1 MESNEKGLYFS
12 ARIDTS
18 RLQSDAEKASN
29 ILSNIDKQAS
39 QESNRIQELLSNV
52 PVVNIDIATNAPST
66 LSAIAIAF
74 EEIDKVTDANK
85 AAIIELTAE
94 YDRLQEQKSIAEKA
108 GNKDEYIAIEKE
120 SEAIR
125 ANIDLRKK
133 INEETA
139 NLADNLLAIEQNLQ
153 SEATATQSA
162 IESTNEA
169 LAVTDNQASQTSN
182 RIKELLANV
191 PVVTL
196 NVETNAPKT
205 LDEIEVAF
213 LEVDQVVDT
222 NKAAIK
228 ELSIEY
234 DRLVAQKNILSK
246 TGTKD
251 EYLAIKKETEEVRAN
266 INLRKR
272 AIEQAEATA
281 DSLLKVEQRLQKE
294 AEATQKASDKTQSLR
309 TQIKALSMQMAEFIA
324 NGGDEKSAEYVKMTQ
339 ELGRLMDIRGDIAK
353 QGSVFANDEAQI
365 AGVIK
370 GIGGLTGAFTAAQGA
385 MSLFVGENENL
396 QKVMLKVQSL
406 MSITMGLQQVQQ
418 ALNKDSEFRLVT
430 INGLKRWYNKVVAE
444 GNVLQ
449 ATETAETIKN
459 TAAKEINTAA
469 EARNATA
476 KQASSNGSKEVIAMQ
491 NLDTASKA
499 TNAAAASAG
508 TVANFTL
515 AGAFR
520 AVGAAI
526 RAIPVWGW
534 IAAAIGAIVAVVG
547 TLAAKANAAKKAAN
561 DAFNAAV
568 KKQED
573 FNKAIAD
580 KVSEQITIYNK
591 LKREYT
597 ALGNNFK
604 AQKKYIKDNQDA
616 FHSLGVAINGVNDA
630 NKYLIQNSSS
640 VVAALMAQAKA
651 AAAFDMLK
659 EKQKE
664 LIQTQLKPLKV
675 KNIKPDYELEQD
687 VDRFGNIILTKSKK
701 VKNSGYLSKVLAEQ
715 KRVAKAKKAEEDKK
729 KKEMQ
734 DIVKVAASATTEAE
748 EQFKKIGVKKYDK
761 NADKKTKSGK
771 SDAQKLADE
780 MAERAKLSKEYLK
793 RIAEQEKEDKLDL
806 RQKNIDLEKDG
817 FEKEKKQIELNYDR
831 LILSI
836 EKKRKE
842 MLSALEEDKL
852 REWKNKNPKA
862 TKEQEE
868 KYRLTLNLDTKN
880 LSAEQQNVLKEFE
893 KVAIESKEKAEK
905 DLQDKL
911 LKEFETYQVQR
922 TRINEEYDKKRK
934 ELDALPV
941 DVATKEQAI
950 SALETKRKEALK
962 RVNDEEV
969 SKLKETSSLFVELFE
984 DAGEKSTK
992 EIERTIAKTS
1002 ELLSYLKNTSSEDIT
1017 PNFGFTSE
1025 QLKALKASPEKIQE
1039 ITKQFNGLKKEALK
1053 SNPFK
1058 QLASDVKE
1066 LFAKGDKDKGLEE
1079 KLKKVGRSA
1088 AASAELIGG
1097 MANKLGDLFEA
1108 AGNENLA
1115 DMMRGV
1121 TDAMNSAS
1129 NIAQGFAQG
1138 GIFGG
1143 VQAIASETIGW
1154 ITKAFQAGREH
1165 AEALKKIRQETI
1177 AQQRSYNLALHAQN
1191 LEFERANTI
1200 FGNLDYKKAINS
1212 VSAMKNAY
1220 SDYASA
1226 VEGTIEQQ
1234 RKFSR
1239 LQVPKDPLGL
1249 MRFAQDLEVNKKL
1262 KGFGNDLKKAY
1273 AGLADIGIKTGHRK
1287 GGIFRKGRDIYG
1299 SLLDAYPELID
1310 ASGKFN
1316 KTLAES
1322 IINTREFQDGG
1333 KETLQYI
1340 VDLYNKAEE
1349 ASKQVK
1355 EYLTGIFGDLGNSM
1369 SDALVNA
1376 FKNGTSAAEDFNKSV
1391 QKMLESFG
1399 KQMIFST
1406 MFSGI
1411 IEQANT
1417 RMQDV
1422 MKDLTLNEESKFK
1435 EYVNILDTM
1444 TTGILSQQG
1453 NYNNLMQRYQEM
1465 AAKKGFNLFSDEA
1478 NRTGANKGIA
1488 TASQDSVNELNG
1500 RMTAVQGHT
1509 YSISENTKILVSNTT
1524 ALLKAVMHIES
1535 ETDGMRERLVKIES
1549 NSNQIK
1555 NSLNDIAIKG
1565 VKMV

>member
-52 PVVNIDIATNAPST
+52 PVVNIDIATNAPTT
-66 LSAIAIAF
+66 LSAVAAAF
-74 EEIDKVTDANK
+74 EEIDRVT
-85 AAIIELTAE
+85 
-94 YDRLQEQKSIAEKA
+94 
-108 GNKDEYIAIEKE
+108 
-120 SEAIR
+120 
-125 ANIDLRKK
+125 
-133 INEETA
+133 
-139 NLADNLLAIEQNLQ
+139 
-153 SEATATQSA
+153 
-162 IESTNEA
+162 
-169 LAVTDNQASQTSN
+169 
-182 RIKELLANV
+182 
-191 PVVTL
+191 
-196 NVETNAPKT
+196 
-205 LDEIEVAF
+205 
-213 LEVDQVVDT
+213 DT
-222 NKAAIK
+222 NKAAIR
-228 ELSIEY
+228 ELSSEY
-234 DRLVAQKNILSK
+234 DRLSAKKNVVAK

-251 EYLAIKKETEEVRAN
+251 EYNAIKNETIAIREN
-266 INLRKR
+266 INLRQKVN
-272 AIEQAEATA
+272 EQAAVLA
-281 DSLLKVEQRLQKE
+281 DDLLKVEQELQKE
-294 AEATQKASDKTQSLR
+294 AEATQKASEKTQSLR

-385 MSLFVGENENL
+385 ASLFVGENENL
-396 QKVMLKVQSL
+396 QKIMLKVQSL

-430 INGLKRWYNKVVAE
+430 INGLKRWYNKIVAE
-444 GNVLQ
+444 GNVVQ

-992 EIERTIAKTS
+992 EIERIIAKTS

-1262 KGFGNDLKKAY
+1262 KGFGNDLKKTF

-1417 RMQDV
+1417 RMQDI

-1453 NYNNLMQRYQEM
+1453 NYNALMQRYQEM

-1478 NRTGANKGIA
+1478 NRTGSNKGIA

>member
-1 MESNEKGLYFS
+1 METNEKGLYFS

-18 RLQSDAEKASN
+18 RLQSDAEKASG

-39 QESNRIQELLSNV
+39 QESNKIKELLSNI
-52 PVVNIDIATNAPST
+52 PVVNIDIATNAPTT
-66 LSAIAIAF
+66 LSAVAAAF
-74 EEIDKVTDANK
+74 EEIDRVT
-85 AAIIELTAE
+85 
-94 YDRLQEQKSIAEKA
+94 
-108 GNKDEYIAIEKE
+108 
-120 SEAIR
+120 
-125 ANIDLRKK
+125 
-133 INEETA
+133 
-139 NLADNLLAIEQNLQ
+139 
-153 SEATATQSA
+153 
-162 IESTNEA
+162 
-169 LAVTDNQASQTSN
+169 
-182 RIKELLANV
+182 
-191 PVVTL
+191 
-196 NVETNAPKT
+196 
-205 LDEIEVAF
+205 
-213 LEVDQVVDT
+213 DT
-222 NKAAIK
+222 NKAAIR
-228 ELSIEY
+228 ELSSEY
-234 DRLVAQKNILSK
+234 ERLSAKKNVVAK

-251 EYLAIKKETEEVRAN
+251 EYNAIKNETIAIREN
-266 INLRKR
+266 INLRQKVN
-272 AIEQAEATA
+272 EQAAVLA
-281 DSLLKVEQRLQKE
+281 DDLLKVEQKLQKE

-385 MSLFVGENENL
+385 ASLFVGENENL

-449 ATETAETIKN
+449 AVETAETIKN

-534 IAAAIGAIVAVVG
+534 IAAAIAAVVAVVG

-580 KVSEQITIYNK
+580 KVSEQITLYNK

-659 EKQKE
+659 DKQKE
-664 LIQTQLKPLKV
+664 LIQTQLKPVKV
-675 KNIKPDYELEQD
+675 KNIKPEYELEQD
-687 VDRFGNIILTKSKK
+687 VDRFGNIILTKGKK
-701 VKNSGYLSKVLAEQ
+701 VKNSGYTQKVLAEQ
-715 KRVAKAKKAEEDKK
+715 QRAAKAKKAEEDKK

-734 DIVKVAASATTEAE
+734 DLVKVAASAATEVE

-793 RIAEQEKEDKLDL
+793 RVAEQEKEDKLEL

-868 KYRLTLNLDTKN
+868 NYRLTLKLDTNN
-880 LSAEQQNVLKEFE
+880 LSAEQQNILKEYE

-992 EIERTIAKTS
+992 EIERIIAKTS

-1017 PNFGFTSE
+1017 PKFGFTAE
-1025 QLKALKASPEKIQE
+1025 QLKTLKASPEKLQE
-1039 ITKQFNGLKKEALK
+1039 LTKQLNGLKKEALK

-1079 KLKKVGRSA
+1079 KLKRVGRSA

-1154 ITKAFQAGREH
+1154 ITKAFQAGKEH

-1191 LEFERANTI
+1191 LEFERASTI

-1262 KGFGNDLKKAY
+1262 KGFGNDLKKTF

-1453 NYNNLMQRYQEM
+1453 NYNALMQRYQEM
-1465 AAKKGFNLFSDEA
+1465 AAKKGFNLFSDDA
-1478 NRTGANKGIA
+1478 TRTGANKGIA

-1509 YSISENTKILVSNTT
+1509 YSISENTKILVGNTT

-1535 ETDGMRERLVKIES
+1535 ETDGMRERLVKIEN

>member
-1 MESNEKGLYFS
+1 MESNENGLYFS

-18 RLQSDAEKASN
+18 RLQADAEKASG

-39 QESNRIQELLSNV
+39 QEGNKIKELFSNV
-52 PVVNIDIATNAPST
+52 PVVTIDIATNAPTT
-66 LSAIAIAF
+66 LSAVAAAF
-74 EEIDKVTDANK
+74 EEIDRVTDTNK
-85 AAIIELTAE
+85 AAIRELTAE
-94 YDRLQEQKSIAEKA
+94 YDKLF
-108 GNKDEYIAIEKE
+108 
-120 SEAIR
+120 
-125 ANIDLRKK
+125 
-133 INEETA
+133 T
-139 NLADNLLAIEQNLQ
+139 
-153 SEATATQSA
+153 
-162 IESTNEA
+162 
-169 LAVTDNQASQTSN
+169 
-182 RIKELLANV
+182 
-191 PVVTL
+191 
-196 NVETNAPKT
+196 
-205 LDEIEVAF
+205 
-213 LEVDQVVDT
+213 
-222 NKAAIK
+222 
-228 ELSIEY
+228 
-234 DRLVAQKNILSK
+234 QKNIASK

-251 EYLAIKKETEEVRAN
+251 EYIAIQKEMVAIKAN
-266 INLRKR
+266 IKLR
-272 AIEQAEATA
+272 EQVNKEAEVTA
-281 DSLLKVEQRLQKE
+281 DELLKVEQRLQKE
-294 AEATQKASDKTQSLR
+294 AEAAQKASNKTQSLR

-385 MSLFVGENENL
+385 ASLFVGENENL
-396 QKVMLKVQSL
+396 QKIMLKVQSL

-430 INGLKRWYNKVVAE
+430 INGLKRWYNKIVAE
-444 GNVLQ
+444 GNVVQ

-534 IAAAIGAIVAVVG
+534 IAAALAAVVAVVG

-568 KKQED
+568 KKQEE

-580 KVSEQITIYNK
+580 KVADQITIYNK

-616 FHSLGVAINGVNDA
+616 FHSLGVAISGVNDA

-664 LIQTQLKPLKV
+664 LIQTQLKPVKV
-675 KNIKPDYELEQD
+675 KNIKPEYELEQD
-687 VDRFGNIILTKSKK
+687 VDRFGNIILTKGKK
-701 VKNSGYLSKVLAEQ
+701 VKNSGYLPKVLAEQ
-715 KRVAKAKKAEEDKK
+715 QRAAKAKKAEEDKK

-734 DIVKVAASATTEAE
+734 DIVKVVASATAEAE

-793 RIAEQEKEDKLDL
+793 RLAEQEKEDKLDL
-806 RQKNIDLEKDG
+806 RQKNIDLEKDS
-817 FEKEKKQIELNYDR
+817 FEKEKKQIDLNYDR

-868 KYRLTLNLDTKN
+868 KYRLTLKLDTNN
-880 LSAEQQNVLKEFE
+880 LSAEQQNILKEYE

-941 DVATKEQAI
+941 DIATKEQAI

-992 EIERTIAKTS
+992 EIERIIAKTS

-1017 PNFGFTSE
+1017 PNFGFTAE
-1025 QLKALKASPEKIQE
+1025 QLKTLKASPEKIQE

-1066 LFAKGDKDKGLEE
+1066 LFSKDDKDKGLEE

-1154 ITKAFQAGREH
+1154 ITKAFQAGKEH

-1226 VEGTIEQQ
+1226 IEGTIEQQ

-1239 LQVPKDPLGL
+1239 LHIPKDPLGL

-1262 KGFGNDLKKAY
+1262 KGFGNDLKKTF
-1273 AGLADIGIKTGHRK
+1273 AGLADIGIKTGHQK

-1478 NRTGANKGIA
+1478 NRTGSNKGIA

-1509 YSISENTKILVSNTT
+1509 YSISENTKILVGNTT

>member
-1 MESNEKGLYFS
+1 METNEKGLFFS

-18 RLQSDAEKASN
+18 RLQADAEKASG

-39 QESNRIQELLSNV
+39 QEGNKIKELLSNV
-52 PVVNIDIATNAPST
+52 PVVNIDIATNAPTT
-66 LSAIAIAF
+66 LSAVAAAF
-74 EEIDKVTDANK
+74 EEIDRVT
-85 AAIIELTAE
+85 
-94 YDRLQEQKSIAEKA
+94 
-108 GNKDEYIAIEKE
+108 
-120 SEAIR
+120 
-125 ANIDLRKK
+125 
-133 INEETA
+133 
-139 NLADNLLAIEQNLQ
+139 
-153 SEATATQSA
+153 
-162 IESTNEA
+162 
-169 LAVTDNQASQTSN
+169 
-182 RIKELLANV
+182 
-191 PVVTL
+191 
-196 NVETNAPKT
+196 
-205 LDEIEVAF
+205 
-213 LEVDQVVDT
+213 DT
-222 NKAAIK
+222 NKAAIR
-228 ELSIEY
+228 ELSSEY
-234 DRLVAQKNILSK
+234 ERLSAKKNVVAK
-246 TGTKD
+246 TGTKE
-251 EYLAIKKETEEVRAN
+251 EYNAIKNETIAIREN
-266 INLRKR
+266 INLRQKVN
-272 AIEQAEATA
+272 EQAAVLA
-281 DSLLKVEQRLQKE
+281 DDLLKVEQRLQKE

-370 GIGGLTGAFTAAQGA
+370 GVGGLTGAFTAAQGA

-430 INGLKRWYNKVVAE
+430 INGLKRWYNKIVAE

-534 IAAAIGAIVAVVG
+534 IAAAIAAVVAVVG

-580 KVSEQITIYNK
+580 KVSEQITLYNK

-659 EKQKE
+659 DKQKE
-664 LIQTQLKPLKV
+664 LIQIQLKPVKV
-675 KNIKPDYELEQD
+675 KNIRPEYELEQD
-687 VDRFGNIILTKSKK
+687 VDRFGNIFLKEGKK
-701 VKNSGYLSKVLAEQ
+701 VKNSGYTQKVLAEQ
-715 KRVAKAKKAEEDKK
+715 QRAAKAKKAEEDKK

-734 DIVKVAASATTEAE
+734 DLVKVAADAATEVE
-748 EQFKKIGVKKYDK
+748 KQFKKIGVKKYDK
-761 NADKKTKSGK
+761 DADKKTKSGK

-793 RIAEQEKEDKLDL
+793 RIAEQEKEDKLEL

-868 KYRLTLNLDTKN
+868 KYRLTLKLDTNN
-880 LSAEQQNVLKEFE
+880 LSTEQQNILKEYE

-911 LKEFETYQVQR
+911 LKEFETYQIQR

-992 EIERTIAKTS
+992 EIERIIAKTS

-1017 PNFGFTSE
+1017 PKFGFTAE
-1025 QLKALKASPEKIQE
+1025 QLKTLKASPEKLQE
-1039 ITKQFNGLKKEALK
+1039 LTKQFNGLKKEALK

-1066 LFAKGDKDKGLEE
+1066 LFSKDDKDKGLEE

-1088 AASAELIGG
+1088 AASAELIVG

-1154 ITKAFQAGREH
+1154 ITKAFQAGKEH

-1191 LEFERANTI
+1191 LEFERASTI

-1262 KGFGNDLKKAY
+1262 KGFGNDLKKTF

-1453 NYNNLMQRYQEM
+1453 NYNALMQRYQEM
-1465 AAKKGFNLFSDEA
+1465 AAKKGFNLFSDDA
-1478 NRTGANKGIA
+1478 TRTGANKGIA

-1509 YSISENTKILVSNTT
+1509 YSISENTKILVGNTT

-1535 ETDGMRERLVKIES
+1535 ETDGMRERLVKIEN

>member
-1 MESNEKGLYFS
+1 METNEKGLYFS

-18 RLQSDAEKASN
+18 RLQADAEKASG
-29 ILSNIDKQAS
+29 ILSDIDKQAS
-39 QESNRIQELLSNV
+39 QESNKIKELLSNI
-52 PVVNIDIATNAPST
+52 PVVNIDIATNAPTT
-66 LSAIAIAF
+66 LSAVAAAF
-74 EEIDKVTDANK
+74 EEIDRVT
-85 AAIIELTAE
+85 
-94 YDRLQEQKSIAEKA
+94 
-108 GNKDEYIAIEKE
+108 
-120 SEAIR
+120 
-125 ANIDLRKK
+125 
-133 INEETA
+133 
-139 NLADNLLAIEQNLQ
+139 
-153 SEATATQSA
+153 
-162 IESTNEA
+162 
-169 LAVTDNQASQTSN
+169 
-182 RIKELLANV
+182 
-191 PVVTL
+191 
-196 NVETNAPKT
+196 
-205 LDEIEVAF
+205 
-213 LEVDQVVDT
+213 DT
-222 NKAAIK
+222 NKAAIR
-228 ELSIEY
+228 ELSSEY
-234 DRLVAQKNILSK
+234 ERLSAKKNVVAK

-251 EYLAIKKETEEVRAN
+251 EYNAIKNETIAIREN
-266 INLRKR
+266 INLRQKVN
-272 AIEQAEATA
+272 EQAAVLA
-281 DSLLKVEQRLQKE
+281 DDLLKVEQKLQKE

-385 MSLFVGENENL
+385 ASLFVGENENL

-534 IAAAIGAIVAVVG
+534 IVAAIAAVVAVVG
-547 TLAAKANAAKKAAN
+547 TLASKANAAKKAAN

-580 KVSEQITIYNK
+580 KVSEQITLYNK

-659 EKQKE
+659 DKQKE
-664 LIQTQLKPLKV
+664 LIQIQLKPVKV
-675 KNIKPDYELEQD
+675 KNVRPEYELEQD
-687 VDRFGNIILTKSKK
+687 VDRFGNIFLKEGKK
-701 VKNSGYLSKVLAEQ
+701 VKNSGYTQKVLAEQ
-715 KRVAKAKKAEEDKK
+715 QRAAKAKKAEEDKK

-734 DIVKVAASATTEAE
+734 DLVKVAADAATEVE
-748 EQFKKIGVKKYDK
+748 KQFKKVGVKKYDK
-761 NADKKTKSGK
+761 DADKKTKSGK

-793 RIAEQEKEDKLDL
+793 RIAEQEKEDKLEL

-817 FEKEKKQIELNYDR
+817 FEKEKKQIELNYDK

-941 DVATKEQAI
+941 DMATKEQAI

-992 EIERTIAKTS
+992 EIERIIAKTS

-1017 PNFGFTSE
+1017 PKFGFTSE
-1025 QLKALKASPEKIQE
+1025 QLKALKDSPEKIQE

-1097 MANKLGDLFEA
+1097 MTNKLGDLFEA

-1154 ITKAFQAGREH
+1154 MTKAFQAGREH

-1191 LEFERANTI
+1191 LEFERASTI
-1200 FGNLDYKKAINS
+1200 FGSLDYKKAINS

-1478 NRTGANKGIA
+1478 NRTGSNKGIA

-1509 YSISENTKILVSNTT
+1509 YSISENTKILVGNTT

-1535 ETDGMRERLVKIES
+1535 ETDGMRERLVKIEN

>member
-1 MESNEKGLYFS
+1 METNEKGLYFS

-18 RLQSDAEKASN
+18 RLQADAEKASD

-139 NLADNLLAIEQNLQ
+139 NLADNLLAIEQELQ
-153 SEATATQSA
+153 AEATATQSA

-191 PVVTL
+191 PVVTF

-213 LEVDQVVDT
+213 LEIDQVVDT

-228 ELSIEY
+228 ELAIEY
-234 DRLVAQKNILSK
+234 DRLVAQKNIVAK
-246 TGTKD
+246 TGTKE

-294 AEATQKASDKTQSLR
+294 ANATQKASEKTQSLR
-309 TQIKALSMQMAEFIA
+309 TQIKALSMQMAEFVA

-385 MSLFVGENENL
+385 ASLFVGENENL

-444 GNVLQ
+444 GNVVQ
-449 ATETAETIKN
+449 AVETAETIKN

-476 KQASSNGSKEVIAMQ
+476 KQASINSSKEVVAMQ

-547 TLAAKANAAKKAAN
+547 TMIAKANAAKKAAN

-568 KKQED
+568 KKQEE

-580 KVSEQITIYNK
+580 KVADQITIYNK

-616 FHSLGVAINGVNDA
+616 FHSLGVAINSVNDA

-640 VVAALMAQAKA
+640 VVASLMAQAKA

-664 LIQTQLKPLKV
+664 LIQVQLKPLKV
-675 KNIKPDYELEQD
+675 KNIKPEYELEQD
-687 VDRFGNIILTKSKK
+687 VDRFGNIILTKGKK
-701 VKNSGYLSKVLAEQ
+701 VKNSGYTQKVLAEQ
-715 KRVAKAKKAEEDKK
+715 QRAAKAKKAEEDKK

-734 DIVKVAASATTEAE
+734 SIVKVAASATTEAE

-761 NADKKTKSGK
+761 NADKKAKSGK

-793 RIAEQEKEDKLDL
+793 RLAEQEKEDKLDL

-852 REWKNKNPKA
+852 RAWKNKNPKA

-880 LSAEQQNVLKEFE
+880 LSAEQQNILKEYE

-992 EIERTIAKTS
+992 EIERIIAKTS

-1017 PNFGFTSE
+1017 PKFGFTAE
-1025 QLKALKASPEKIQE
+1025 QLKTLKASPEKLQE
-1039 ITKQFNGLKKEALK
+1039 LTKQLNGLKKEALK

-1058 QLASDVKE
+1058 QFASDVKE

-1079 KLKKVGRSA
+1079 KLKRVGRSA
-1088 AASAELIGG
+1088 AASADLIGG

-1121 TDAMNSAS
+1121 SDAMNSAS

-1212 VSAMKNAY
+1212 VSAMRSAY

-1226 VEGTIEQQ
+1226 IEGTIEQQ

-1340 VDLYNKAEE
+1340 VDLYNKAAE

-1453 NYNNLMQRYQEM
+1453 NYNALMQRYQEM

-1478 NRTGANKGIA
+1478 NRTGSSKGIA

-1509 YSISENTKILVSNTT
+1509 YSISENTKILVGNTT

-1535 ETDGMRERLVKIES
+1535 ETDGMRERLVKIEN

>member
-1 MESNEKGLYFS
+1 METNEKGLFFS

-18 RLQSDAEKASN
+18 RLQADAEKASG

-39 QESNRIQELLSNV
+39 QEGNKIKELLSNV
-52 PVVNIDIATNAPST
+52 PVVNIDIATNAPTT
-66 LSAIAIAF
+66 LSAVAAAF
-74 EEIDKVTDANK
+74 EEIDRVT
-85 AAIIELTAE
+85 
-94 YDRLQEQKSIAEKA
+94 
-108 GNKDEYIAIEKE
+108 
-120 SEAIR
+120 
-125 ANIDLRKK
+125 
-133 INEETA
+133 
-139 NLADNLLAIEQNLQ
+139 
-153 SEATATQSA
+153 
-162 IESTNEA
+162 
-169 LAVTDNQASQTSN
+169 
-182 RIKELLANV
+182 
-191 PVVTL
+191 
-196 NVETNAPKT
+196 
-205 LDEIEVAF
+205 
-213 LEVDQVVDT
+213 DT
-222 NKAAIK
+222 NKAAIR
-228 ELSIEY
+228 ELSSEY
-234 DRLVAQKNILSK
+234 ERLSAKKNVVAK

-251 EYLAIKKETEEVRAN
+251 EYNAIKNETIAIREN
-266 INLRKR
+266 INLRQKVN
-272 AIEQAEATA
+272 EQAAVLA
-281 DSLLKVEQRLQKE
+281 DDLLKVEQKLQKE

-385 MSLFVGENENL
+385 ASLFVGENENL

-534 IAAAIGAIVAVVG
+534 IAAAIAAVVAVVG

-580 KVSEQITIYNK
+580 KVSEQITLYNK

-616 FHSLGVAINGVNDA
+616 FHALGVAINGVNDA

-640 VVAALMAQAKA
+640 VVSALMAQAKA

-715 KRVAKAKKAEEDKK
+715 QRAAKAKKAEEDKK

-734 DIVKVAASATTEAE
+734 DLVKVAASATTEAE

-771 SDAQKLADE
+771 SDAQKIADE

-793 RIAEQEKEDKLDL
+793 RIAEQEKEDKLEL

-880 LSAEQQNVLKEFE
+880 LSAEQQNILKEYE

-962 RVNDEEV
+962 RVNEEEV

-984 DAGEKSTK
+984 DAGEKSTE
-992 EIERTIAKTS
+992 EIERIIAKTS

-1017 PNFGFTSE
+1017 PNFGFTAE
-1025 QLKALKASPEKIQE
+1025 QLKTLKASPEKIQE

-1154 ITKAFQAGREH
+1154 LTKAFQAGREH

-1177 AQQRSYNLALHAQN
+1177 AQQRSYNIALHAQN

-1453 NYNNLMQRYQEM
+1453 NYNALMQRYQEM

-1509 YSISENTKILVSNTT
+1509 YSISENTKILVGNTT

>member
-992 EIERTIAKTS
+992 EIERIIAKTS

>member
-39 QESNRIQELLSNV
+39 QEGNRIKELLSNV
-52 PVVNIDIATNAPST
+52 PVVNIDIATNAPTT
-66 LSAIAIAF
+66 LSAVAAAF
-74 EEIDKVTDANK
+74 EEIDRVT
-85 AAIIELTAE
+85 
-94 YDRLQEQKSIAEKA
+94 
-108 GNKDEYIAIEKE
+108 
-120 SEAIR
+120 
-125 ANIDLRKK
+125 
-133 INEETA
+133 
-139 NLADNLLAIEQNLQ
+139 
-153 SEATATQSA
+153 
-162 IESTNEA
+162 
-169 LAVTDNQASQTSN
+169 
-182 RIKELLANV
+182 
-191 PVVTL
+191 
-196 NVETNAPKT
+196 
-205 LDEIEVAF
+205 
-213 LEVDQVVDT
+213 DT
-222 NKAAIK
+222 NKAAIR
-228 ELSIEY
+228 ELSSEY
-234 DRLVAQKNILSK
+234 ERLSAKKNVVAK

-251 EYLAIKKETEEVRAN
+251 EYNAIKNETIAIREN
-266 INLRKR
+266 INLRQKVN
-272 AIEQAEATA
+272 EQAAVLA
-281 DSLLKVEQRLQKE
+281 DDLLKVEQKLQKE
-294 AEATQKASDKTQSLR
+294 AEATQKASEKTQSLR

-370 GIGGLTGAFTAAQGA
+370 GVGGLTGAFTAAQGA

-430 INGLKRWYNKVVAE
+430 INGLKRWYNKIVAE

-491 NLDTASKA
+491 NLDTASKT

-534 IAAAIGAIVAVVG
+534 IAAAIAAVVAVVG

-568 KKQED
+568 KKQEE

-616 FHSLGVAINGVNDA
+616 FHALGVAINGVNDA

-664 LIQTQLKPLKV
+664 LIQIQLKPVKV
-675 KNIKPDYELEQD
+675 KNIRPEYELEQD
-687 VDRFGNIILTKSKK
+687 VDRFGNIFLKEGKK
-701 VKNSGYLSKVLAEQ
+701 VKNSGYTQKVLAEQ
-715 KRVAKAKKAEEDKK
+715 QRAAKAKKAEEDKK

-734 DIVKVAASATTEAE
+734 DLVKVAASAATEVE

-793 RIAEQEKEDKLDL
+793 RLAEQEKEDKLDL

-831 LILSI
+831 LLLAI

-868 KYRLTLNLDTKN
+868 NYRLTLKLDTN
-880 LSAEQQNVLKEFE
+880 SLSTEQQNILKEYE

-911 LKEFETYQVQR
+911 LKEFESYQVQR

-941 DVATKEQAI
+941 DIATKEQAI

-992 EIERTIAKTS
+992 EIERIIAKTS

-1017 PNFGFTSE
+1017 PNFGFTAE
-1025 QLKALKASPEKIQE
+1025 QLKTLKASPEKIQE

-1066 LFAKGDKDKGLEE
+1066 LFSKDDKDKGLEE

-1097 MANKLGDLFEA
+1097 MTNKLGDLFEA

-1154 ITKAFQAGREH
+1154 MTKAFQAGREH

-1212 VSAMKNAY
+1212 VSAMRGAY

-1465 AAKKGFNLFSDEA
+1465 AAKKGFNLFSDDA
-1478 NRTGANKGIA
+1478 TRTGANKGIA

-1500 RMTAVQGHT
+1500 RMTAVQTHT
-1509 YSISENTKILVSNTT
+1509 YSISENTKILVGNTT

>member
-1 MESNEKGLYFS
+1 METNEKGLFFS

-18 RLQSDAEKASN
+18 RLQADAEKASG

-39 QESNRIQELLSNV
+39 QESNKIKELLSNV
-52 PVVNIDIATNAPST
+52 PVVNIDIATNAPTT
-66 LSAIAIAF
+66 LSAVAAAF
-74 EEIDKVTDANK
+74 EEIDRVT
-85 AAIIELTAE
+85 
-94 YDRLQEQKSIAEKA
+94 
-108 GNKDEYIAIEKE
+108 
-120 SEAIR
+120 
-125 ANIDLRKK
+125 
-133 INEETA
+133 
-139 NLADNLLAIEQNLQ
+139 
-153 SEATATQSA
+153 
-162 IESTNEA
+162 
-169 LAVTDNQASQTSN
+169 
-182 RIKELLANV
+182 
-191 PVVTL
+191 
-196 NVETNAPKT
+196 
-205 LDEIEVAF
+205 
-213 LEVDQVVDT
+213 DT
-222 NKAAIK
+222 NKAAIR
-228 ELSIEY
+228 ELSSEY
-234 DRLVAQKNILSK
+234 ERLSAKKNVVAK

-251 EYLAIKKETEEVRAN
+251 EYNAIKNETIAIREN
-266 INLRKR
+266 INLRQKVN
-272 AIEQAEATA
+272 EQAAVLA
-281 DSLLKVEQRLQKE
+281 DDLLKVEQKLQKE

-385 MSLFVGENENL
+385 ASLFVGENENL

-430 INGLKRWYNKVVAE
+430 INGLKRWFNKVVAE

-534 IAAAIGAIVAVVG
+534 IAAAIGAVVAVVG
-547 TLAAKANAAKKAAN
+547 TLASRANAAKKAAN

-580 KVSEQITIYNK
+580 KVSEQITLYNK

-664 LIQTQLKPLKV
+664 LIQTQLKPVKV
-675 KNIKPDYELEQD
+675 KNIKPEYELEQD
-687 VDRFGNIILTKSKK
+687 VDRFGNIILTKGKK
-701 VKNSGYLSKVLAEQ
+701 VKNSGYLPKVLAEQ
-715 KRVAKAKKAEEDKK
+715 QRAAKAKKAEEDKK

-734 DIVKVAASATTEAE
+734 DIVKVAASATAEAE

-793 RIAEQEKEDKLDL
+793 RLAEQEKEDKLEL

-868 KYRLTLNLDTKN
+868 NYRLTLKLDTNN
-880 LSAEQQNVLKEFE
+880 LSAEQQNILKEYE

-992 EIERTIAKTS
+992 EIERIIAKTS

-1017 PNFGFTSE
+1017 PKFGFTAE
-1025 QLKALKASPEKIQE
+1025 QLKTLKASPEKLQE
-1039 ITKQFNGLKKEALK
+1039 LTKQFNGLKKEALK

-1066 LFAKGDKDKGLEE
+1066 LFSKEDKDKGLEE

-1097 MANKLGDLFEA
+1097 MTNKLGDLFEA

-1154 ITKAFQAGREH
+1154 LTKAFQAGREH

-1191 LEFERANTI
+1191 LEFERASTI
-1200 FGNLDYKKAINS
+1200 FGSLDYKKAINS

-1239 LQVPKDPLGL
+1239 LQVPKDPIGL

-1262 KGFGNDLKKAY
+1262 KGFGNDLKKTF

-1453 NYNNLMQRYQEM
+1453 NYNALMQRYQEM

-1478 NRTGANKGIA
+1478 NRTGSNKGIA

-1509 YSISENTKILVSNTT
+1509 YSISENTKILVGNTT

>member
-1 MESNEKGLYFS
+1 METNEKGLYFS

-18 RLQSDAEKASN
+18 RLQADAEKASG

-39 QESNRIQELLSNV
+39 QEGNKIKELLSNV
-52 PVVNIDIATNAPST
+52 PVVNIDIATNAPTT
-66 LSAIAIAF
+66 LSAVAAAF
-74 EEIDKVTDANK
+74 EEIDRVT
-85 AAIIELTAE
+85 
-94 YDRLQEQKSIAEKA
+94 
-108 GNKDEYIAIEKE
+108 
-120 SEAIR
+120 
-125 ANIDLRKK
+125 
-133 INEETA
+133 
-139 NLADNLLAIEQNLQ
+139 
-153 SEATATQSA
+153 
-162 IESTNEA
+162 
-169 LAVTDNQASQTSN
+169 
-182 RIKELLANV
+182 
-191 PVVTL
+191 
-196 NVETNAPKT
+196 
-205 LDEIEVAF
+205 
-213 LEVDQVVDT
+213 DT
-222 NKAAIK
+222 NKAAIR
-228 ELSIEY
+228 ELSSEY
-234 DRLVAQKNILSK
+234 ERLSAKKNVVAK

-251 EYLAIKKETEEVRAN
+251 EYNAIKNETVAIREN
-266 INLRKR
+266 INLRQKVN
-272 AIEQAEATA
+272 EQAAVLA
-281 DSLLKVEQRLQKE
+281 DDLLKVEQKLQKE

-385 MSLFVGENENL
+385 ASLFVGENENL

-444 GNVLQ
+444 GNTLQ
-449 ATETAETIKN
+449 AVETAETIKN

-469 EARNATA
+469 EAHNATA

-534 IAAAIGAIVAVVG
+534 IAAAIGAVVAVVG
-547 TLAAKANAAKKAAN
+547 TLASRANAAKKAAN

-580 KVSEQITIYNK
+580 KVSEQITLYNK

-659 EKQKE
+659 DKQKS

-675 KNIKPDYELEQD
+675 KNIRPEYELEQD
-687 VDRFGNIILTKSKK
+687 VDRFGNIILTKGKK
-701 VKNSGYLSKVLAEQ
+701 VKNSGYTQKVLAEQ
-715 KRVAKAKKAEEDKK
+715 QRAAKAKKAEEDKL

-734 DIVKVAASATTEAE
+734 SIVKVAASATTEAE

-771 SDAQKLADE
+771 SDAQKIADE

-793 RIAEQEKEDKLDL
+793 RIAEQEKEDKLEL

-880 LSAEQQNVLKEFE
+880 LSAEQQNILKEYE

-911 LKEFETYQVQR
+911 LKEFETYQIQR

-969 SKLKETSSLFVELFE
+969 LKLKETSSLFVELFE

-992 EIERTIAKTS
+992 EIERIITKTS
-1002 ELLSYLKNTSSEDIT
+1002 ELLSYLKNTSAEDIA
-1017 PNFGFTSE
+1017 PKFGFTAE
-1025 QLKALKASPEKIQE
+1025 QLKTLKASPEKLQE
-1039 ITKQFNGLKKEALK
+1039 LTKQLNGLKKEALK

-1453 NYNNLMQRYQEM
+1453 NYNALMQRYQEM
-1465 AAKKGFNLFSDEA
+1465 AAKKGFNLFSDDA
-1478 NRTGANKGIA
+1478 TRTGANKGIA

>member
-52 PVVNIDIATNAPST
+52 PVVNIDIATNAPTT
-66 LSAIAIAF
+66 LSAVAAAF
-74 EEIDKVTDANK
+74 EEIDRVT
-85 AAIIELTAE
+85 
-94 YDRLQEQKSIAEKA
+94 
-108 GNKDEYIAIEKE
+108 
-120 SEAIR
+120 
-125 ANIDLRKK
+125 
-133 INEETA
+133 
-139 NLADNLLAIEQNLQ
+139 
-153 SEATATQSA
+153 
-162 IESTNEA
+162 
-169 LAVTDNQASQTSN
+169 
-182 RIKELLANV
+182 
-191 PVVTL
+191 
-196 NVETNAPKT
+196 
-205 LDEIEVAF
+205 
-213 LEVDQVVDT
+213 DT
-222 NKAAIK
+222 NKAAIR
-228 ELSIEY
+228 ELSSEY
-234 DRLVAQKNILSK
+234 DRLSAKKNVVAK

-251 EYLAIKKETEEVRAN
+251 EYNAIKNETIAIREN
-266 INLRKR
+266 INLRQKVN
-272 AIEQAEATA
+272 EQAAVLA
-281 DSLLKVEQRLQKE
+281 DDLLKVEQELQKE
-294 AEATQKASDKTQSLR
+294 AEATQKASEKTQSLR

-385 MSLFVGENENL
+385 ASLFVGENENL

-444 GNVLQ
+444 GNTLQ
-449 ATETAETIKN
+449 AVETAETIKN

-469 EARNATA
+469 EAHNATA

-534 IAAAIGAIVAVVG
+534 IAAAIGAVVAVVG
-547 TLAAKANAAKKAAN
+547 TLASRANAAKKAAN

-580 KVSEQITIYNK
+580 KVSEQITLYNK

-868 KYRLTLNLDTKN
+868 NYRLTLKLDTN
-880 LSAEQQNVLKEFE
+880 SLSTEQQNILKEYE

-911 LKEFETYQVQR
+911 LKEFESYQVQR

-941 DVATKEQAI
+941 DIATKEQAI

-992 EIERTIAKTS
+992 EIERIIAKTS

-1017 PNFGFTSE
+1017 PNFGFTAE
-1025 QLKALKASPEKIQE
+1025 QLKTLKASPEKIQE

-1066 LFAKGDKDKGLEE
+1066 LFSKDDKDKGLEE

-1097 MANKLGDLFEA
+1097 MTNKLGDLFEA

-1154 ITKAFQAGREH
+1154 MTKAFQAGREH

-1191 LEFERANTI
+1191 LEFERASTI

-1226 VEGTIEQQ
+1226 IEGTIEQQ

-1239 LQVPKDPLGL
+1239 LHIPKDPLGL

-1262 KGFGNDLKKAY
+1262 KGFGNDLKKTF

-1453 NYNNLMQRYQEM
+1453 NYNALMQRYQEM

-1509 YSISENTKILVSNTT
+1509 YSISENTKILVGNTT

-1535 ETDGMRERLVKIES
+1535 ETDGMRERLVKIEN

>member
-1 MESNEKGLYFS
+1 METNEKGLYFS

-18 RLQSDAEKASN
+18 RLQADAEKASG

-39 QESNRIQELLSNV
+39 QEGNKIKELLSNV
-52 PVVNIDIATNAPST
+52 PVVNIDIATNAPTT
-66 LSAIAIAF
+66 LSAVAAAF
-74 EEIDKVTDANK
+74 EEIDRVT
-85 AAIIELTAE
+85 
-94 YDRLQEQKSIAEKA
+94 
-108 GNKDEYIAIEKE
+108 
-120 SEAIR
+120 
-125 ANIDLRKK
+125 
-133 INEETA
+133 
-139 NLADNLLAIEQNLQ
+139 
-153 SEATATQSA
+153 
-162 IESTNEA
+162 
-169 LAVTDNQASQTSN
+169 
-182 RIKELLANV
+182 
-191 PVVTL
+191 
-196 NVETNAPKT
+196 
-205 LDEIEVAF
+205 
-213 LEVDQVVDT
+213 DT
-222 NKAAIK
+222 NKAAIR
-228 ELSIEY
+228 ELSSEY
-234 DRLVAQKNILSK
+234 ERLSAKKNAVAK
-246 TGTKD
+246 TGTKE
-251 EYLAIKKETEEVRAN
+251 EYNAIKNETIAIREN
-266 INLRKR
+266 INLRQKVN
-272 AIEQAEATA
+272 EQAAVLA
-281 DSLLKVEQRLQKE
+281 DDLLKVEQKLQKE
-294 AEATQKASDKTQSLR
+294 AEATQKASEKTQSLR
-309 TQIKALSMQMAEFIA
+309 TQIKALSMQMAEFVA

-385 MSLFVGENENL
+385 ASLFVGENENL

-534 IAAAIGAIVAVVG
+534 IAAAIAAVVAVVG

-580 KVSEQITIYNK
+580 KVSEQITLYNK

-664 LIQTQLKPLKV
+664 LIQTQLKPVKV
-675 KNIKPDYELEQD
+675 KNIKPEYELEQD
-687 VDRFGNIILTKSKK
+687 VDRFGNIILTKGKK
-701 VKNSGYLSKVLAEQ
+701 VKNSGYLPKVLAEQ
-715 KRVAKAKKAEEDKK
+715 QRAAKAKKAEEDKK

-734 DIVKVAASATTEAE
+734 DIVKVAASATAEAE

-793 RIAEQEKEDKLDL
+793 RLAEQEKEDKLEL

-868 KYRLTLNLDTKN
+868 NYRLTLKLDTNN
-880 LSAEQQNVLKEFE
+880 LSAEQQNILKEYE

-941 DVATKEQAI
+941 DIATKEQAI

-992 EIERTIAKTS
+992 EIERIIAKTS

-1017 PNFGFTSE
+1017 PNFGFTAE
-1025 QLKALKASPEKIQE
+1025 QLKTLKASPEKLQE
-1039 ITKQFNGLKKEALK
+1039 LTKQLNGLKKEALK

-1088 AASAELIGG
+1088 AASAELVGG

-1191 LEFERANTI
+1191 LEFERASTI
-1200 FGNLDYKKAINS
+1200 FGSLDYKKAINS

-1226 VEGTIEQQ
+1226 IEGTIEQQ

-1453 NYNNLMQRYQEM
+1453 NYNALMQRYQEM
-1465 AAKKGFNLFSDEA
+1465 AAKKGFNLFSDDA
-1478 NRTGANKGIA
+1478 TRTGANKGIA

-1509 YSISENTKILVSNTT
+1509 YSISENTKMLVSNTT

>member
-39 QESNRIQELLSNV
+39 QESNKIKELLSNV
-52 PVVNIDIATNAPST
+52 PVVNIDIATNAPTT
-66 LSAIAIAF
+66 LSAVAAAF
-74 EEIDKVTDANK
+74 EEIDRVT
-85 AAIIELTAE
+85 
-94 YDRLQEQKSIAEKA
+94 
-108 GNKDEYIAIEKE
+108 
-120 SEAIR
+120 
-125 ANIDLRKK
+125 
-133 INEETA
+133 
-139 NLADNLLAIEQNLQ
+139 
-153 SEATATQSA
+153 
-162 IESTNEA
+162 
-169 LAVTDNQASQTSN
+169 
-182 RIKELLANV
+182 
-191 PVVTL
+191 
-196 NVETNAPKT
+196 
-205 LDEIEVAF
+205 
-213 LEVDQVVDT
+213 DT
-222 NKAAIK
+222 NKAAIR
-228 ELSIEY
+228 ELSSEY
-234 DRLVAQKNILSK
+234 ERLSAKKNVVAK
-246 TGTKD
+246 TGTKE
-251 EYLAIKKETEEVRAN
+251 EYNAIKNETIAIREN
-266 INLRKR
+266 INLRQKVN
-272 AIEQAEATA
+272 EQAAVLA
-281 DSLLKVEQRLQKE
+281 DDLLKVEQRLQKE

-370 GIGGLTGAFTAAQGA
+370 GVGGLTGAFTAAQGA

-430 INGLKRWYNKVVAE
+430 INGLKRWYNKIVAE

-534 IAAAIGAIVAVVG
+534 IAAAIAAVVAVVG

-568 KKQED
+568 KKQEE

-659 EKQKE
+659 DKQKE
-664 LIQTQLKPLKV
+664 LIQIQLKPVKV
-675 KNIKPDYELEQD
+675 KNIRPEYELEQD
-687 VDRFGNIILTKSKK
+687 VDRFGNIFLKEGKK
-701 VKNSGYLSKVLAEQ
+701 VKNSGYTQKVLAEQ
-715 KRVAKAKKAEEDKK
+715 QRAAKAKKAEEDKK

-734 DIVKVAASATTEAE
+734 DLVKVAASAATEAE

-761 NADKKTKSGK
+761 NVDKKTKSGK

-793 RIAEQEKEDKLDL
+793 RLAEQEKEDKLEL

-817 FEKEKKQIELNYDR
+817 FEKEKKQIELNYDK

-868 KYRLTLNLDTKN
+868 NYRLTLKLDTNN
-880 LSAEQQNVLKEFE
+880 LSAEQQNILKEFE

-992 EIERTIAKTS
+992 EIERIIAKTS

-1017 PNFGFTSE
+1017 PNFGFTAE
-1025 QLKALKASPEKIQE
+1025 QLKTLKASPEKIQE

-1066 LFAKGDKDKGLEE
+1066 LFSKDDKDKGLEE

-1097 MANKLGDLFEA
+1097 MTNKLGDLFEA

-1154 ITKAFQAGREH
+1154 ITKAFQAGKEH

-1212 VSAMKNAY
+1212 VSAMRGAY
-1220 SDYASA
+1220 SDYSSA
-1226 VEGTIEQQ
+1226 IEGTIEQQ

-1322 IINTREFQDGG
+1322 IINTRQFSGDG
-1333 KETLQYI
+1333 KERLQYLI
-1340 VDLYNKAEE
+1340 DLYNKAEE

>member
-1 MESNEKGLYFS
+1 METNEKGLYFS

-18 RLQSDAEKASN
+18 RLQADAEKASG

-39 QESNRIQELLSNV
+39 QEGNRIKELLSNV
-52 PVVNIDIATNAPST
+52 PVVNIDIATNAPTT
-66 LSAIAIAF
+66 LSAVAAAF
-74 EEIDKVTDANK
+74 EEIDRVT
-85 AAIIELTAE
+85 
-94 YDRLQEQKSIAEKA
+94 
-108 GNKDEYIAIEKE
+108 
-120 SEAIR
+120 
-125 ANIDLRKK
+125 
-133 INEETA
+133 
-139 NLADNLLAIEQNLQ
+139 
-153 SEATATQSA
+153 
-162 IESTNEA
+162 
-169 LAVTDNQASQTSN
+169 
-182 RIKELLANV
+182 
-191 PVVTL
+191 
-196 NVETNAPKT
+196 
-205 LDEIEVAF
+205 
-213 LEVDQVVDT
+213 DT
-222 NKAAIK
+222 NKAAIR
-228 ELSIEY
+228 ELSSEY
-234 DRLVAQKNILSK
+234 ERLSAKKNVVAK
-246 TGTKD
+246 TGTKE
-251 EYLAIKKETEEVRAN
+251 EYNAIKNETIAIREN
-266 INLRKR
+266 INLRQKVN
-272 AIEQAEATA
+272 EQAAILA
-281 DSLLKVEQRLQKE
+281 DDLLKVEQNLQKE
-294 AEATQKASDKTQSLR
+294 VEATQKASDKTQSLR

-370 GIGGLTGAFTAAQGA
+370 GVGGLTGAFTAAQGA

-444 GNVLQ
+444 GNTLQ
-449 ATETAETIKN
+449 AVETAETIKN

-534 IAAAIGAIVAVVG
+534 IAAAIGAVVAVVG
-547 TLAAKANAAKKAAN
+547 TLASRANAAKKAAN

-580 KVSEQITIYNK
+580 KVSEQITLYNK

-659 EKQKE
+659 DKQKE
-664 LIQTQLKPLKV
+664 LIQIQLKPLKV
-675 KNIKPDYELEQD
+675 KNIRPEYELEQD
-687 VDRFGNIILTKSKK
+687 VDRFGNIFLKEGKK
-701 VKNSGYLSKVLAEQ
+701 VKNSGYTQKVLAEQ
-715 KRVAKAKKAEEDKK
+715 QRVAKAKKAEEDKK

-734 DIVKVAASATTEAE
+734 DIVKVAASASTEAE

-893 KVAIESKEKAEK
+893 KVAIESKEKAKK

-962 RVNDEEV
+962 RVNEEEV

-992 EIERTIAKTS
+992 EIERIIAKTS

-1017 PNFGFTSE
+1017 PKFGFTAE
-1025 QLKALKASPEKIQE
+1025 QLKTLKASPEKLQE
-1039 ITKQFNGLKKEALK
+1039 LTKQLNGLKKEALK

-1066 LFAKGDKDKGLEE
+1066 LFSKDDKDKGLEE

-1088 AASAELIGG
+1088 AASAEIIGG

-1154 ITKAFQAGREH
+1154 LTKAFQAGREH

-1191 LEFERANTI
+1191 LEFERASTI

-1239 LQVPKDPLGL
+1239 LQVPKDPIGL

-1478 NRTGANKGIA
+1478 NRTGSNKGIA

-1509 YSISENTKILVSNTT
+1509 YSISENTKILVGNTT

>member
-1 MESNEKGLYFS
+1 MESNENGLYFS

-18 RLQSDAEKASN
+18 RLQADAEKASG

-39 QESNRIQELLSNV
+39 QEGNKIKELFSNV
-52 PVVNIDIATNAPST
+52 PVVTIDIATNAPTT
-66 LSAIAIAF
+66 LSAVAAAF
-74 EEIDKVTDANK
+74 EEIDRVTDTNK
-85 AAIIELTAE
+85 AAIRELTAE
-94 YDRLQEQKSIAEKA
+94 YDKLFTQKNIASKA
-108 GNKDEYIAIEKE
+108 GTKDEYIAIQKE
-120 SEAIR
+120 MVAIK
-125 ANIDLRKK
+125 ANIKLREKVNK
-133 INEETA
+133 
-139 NLADNLLAIEQNLQ
+139 
-153 SEATATQSA
+153 EA
-162 IESTNEA
+162 
-169 LAVTDNQASQTSN
+169 
-182 RIKELLANV
+182 
-191 PVVTL
+191 
-196 NVETNAPKT
+196 
-205 LDEIEVAF
+205 EV
-213 LEVDQVVDT
+213 
-222 NKAAIK
+222 
-228 ELSIEY
+228 
-234 DRLVAQKNILSK
+234 
-246 TGTKD
+246 
-251 EYLAIKKETEEVRAN
+251 
-266 INLRKR
+266 
-272 AIEQAEATA
+272 TA
-281 DSLLKVEQRLQKE
+281 DELLKVEQRLQKE
-294 AEATQKASDKTQSLR
+294 AEATQKASNKTQSLR
-309 TQIKALSMQMAEFIA
+309 TQIKALSMQMAEFVA

-365 AGVIK
+365 SGVIK

-385 MSLFVGENENL
+385 ASLFVGENENL

-444 GNVLQ
+444 GNTLQ
-449 ATETAETIKN
+449 AVETAETIKN
-459 TAAKEINTAA
+459 TVAKEVNTAA

-491 NLDTASKA
+491 NLDTVSKA
-499 TNAAAASAG
+499 TNTAAASAG

-534 IAAAIGAIVAVVG
+534 IAAAIAAVVAVVG
-547 TLAAKANAAKKAAN
+547 TLASKANAAKKAAN

-568 KKQED
+568 KKQEE

-580 KVSEQITIYNK
+580 KVSEQITLYNK

-616 FHSLGVAINGVNDA
+616 FHALGVAINGVNDA

-664 LIQTQLKPLKV
+664 LIQIQLKPLKV
-675 KNIKPDYELEQD
+675 KNIRPEYELEQD
-687 VDRFGNIILTKSKK
+687 VDKFGNIILKESNKPK
-701 VKNSGYLSKVLAEQ
+701 DSGYLPKVLAEQ
-715 KRVAKAKKAEEDKK
+715 QRAAKAKKAEEDKK

-734 DIVKVAASATTEAE
+734 DLVKVAADAATEVE
-748 EQFKKIGVKKYDK
+748 KQFKKVGVKKYDK

-771 SDAQKLADE
+771 SDAQKIADE
-780 MAERAKLSKEYLK
+780 MTERAKLSKEYLK
-793 RIAEQEKEDKLDL
+793 RLAEQEKEDKLEL

-831 LILSI
+831 LTLSI

-852 REWKNKNPKA
+852 RKWKNKNPKA

-868 KYRLTLNLDTKN
+868 KYRLRLNLDTKN
-880 LSAEQQNVLKEFE
+880 LSPEQQNILKEYE
-893 KVAIESKEKAEK
+893 KVATESKEKAER

-911 LKEFETYQVQR
+911 LKEFESYQIQR
-922 TRINEEYDKKRK
+922 TRINEEYDKKRR
-934 ELDALPV
+934 EIDALPV
-941 DVATKEQAI
+941 DVTTKEQAI

-969 SKLKETSSLFVELFE
+969 EKLKETSSLFVELFE

-992 EIERTIAKTS
+992 EIERIIAKTN

-1017 PNFGFTSE
+1017 PKFGFTSE
-1025 QLKALKASPEKIQE
+1025 QLKSLKDSPEKIQE
-1039 ITKQFNGLKKEALK
+1039 ITKQLNGLKKASLK

-1066 LFAKGDKDKGLEE
+1066 LFSKGDKDKGLEE

-1088 AASAELIGG
+1088 AESAELIGG
-1097 MANKLGDLFEA
+1097 MTSKLSEMFEA
-1108 AGNENLA
+1108 AGNEDLA
-1115 DMMRGV
+1115 DMMSGI

-1129 NIAQGFAQG
+1129 NIAQGFATG
-1138 GIFGG
+1138 GVFGG
-1143 VQAIASETIGW
+1143 VQAIASEAIGW
-1154 ITKAFQAGREH
+1154 MTKAFQAGKEH

-1200 FGNLDYKKAINS
+1200 FGNLDYRKAKNAVS
-1212 VSAMKNAY
+1212 VMKNAY
-1220 SDYASA
+1220 ADVANA
-1226 VEGTIEQQ
+1226 ITGTIEQQ

-1239 LQVPKDPLGL
+1239 LQIPRDPLGL
-1249 MRFAQDLEVNKKL
+1249 MSFAQDLEVNKKL
-1262 KGFGNDLKKAY
+1262 KGFGNDLKKTF
-1273 AGLADIGIKTGHRK
+1273 AGLADISIKTGHQK
-1287 GGIFRKGRDIYG
+1287 GGFLRKGRDIYG

-1322 IINTREFQDGG
+1322 IINTKEFQDGG
-1333 KETLQYI
+1333 KEALQYI

-1355 EYLTGIFGDLGNSM
+1355 DYLTGIFGDLGNSM

>member
-94 YDRLQEQKSIAEKA
+94 YDKLQEQKSIAEKA
-108 GNKDEYIAIEKE
+108 GNKDGVIAIEKE
-120 SEAIR
+120 SETIR

-139 NLADNLLAIEQNLQ
+139 NLADNLLAIEQELQ
-153 SEATATQSA
+153 AEATATQSV

-213 LEVDQVVDT
+213 LEVDQVVDA

-234 DRLVAQKNILSK
+234 DRLVAQKNIVAK

-294 AEATQKASDKTQSLR
+294 ANATQKASEKTQTLR
-309 TQIKALSMQMAEFIA
+309 TQIKALSMQMAEFVA

-385 MSLFVGENENL
+385 ASLFVGENENL

-444 GNVLQ
+444 GNTLQ
-449 ATETAETIKN
+449 AVETAETIKN

-534 IAAAIGAIVAVVG
+534 IAAAIAAVVAVVG

-580 KVSEQITIYNK
+580 KVSEQITLYNK

-748 EQFKKIGVKKYDK
+748 EQFKKIGVKKYDR

-793 RIAEQEKEDKLDL
+793 RVAEQEKEDKLEL

-852 REWKNKNPKA
+852 REWRNKNPKA

-880 LSAEQQNVLKEFE
+880 LSAEQQNILKEFE
-893 KVAIESKEKAEK
+893 KVATESKENAEK
-905 DLQDKL
+905 DLQNKL

-992 EIERTIAKTS
+992 EIERIIAKTS

-1017 PNFGFTSE
+1017 PKFGFTAE
-1025 QLKALKASPEKIQE
+1025 QLKTLKASPEKLQE
-1039 ITKQFNGLKKEALK
+1039 LTKQFNGLKKEALK

-1066 LFAKGDKDKGLEE
+1066 LFSKDDKDKGLEE

-1143 VQAIASETIGW
+1143 VQAIASEAIGW
-1154 ITKAFQAGREH
+1154 MTKAFQAGREH

-1226 VEGTIEQQ
+1226 IEGTIEQQ

-1262 KGFGNDLKKAY
+1262 KGFGNDLKKTY

-1422 MKDLTLNEESKFK
+1422 MKDLTLNEEGKFK

-1453 NYNNLMQRYQEM
+1453 NYNALMQRYQEM

-1478 NRTGANKGIA
+1478 NRTGENKGIA

>member
-1 MESNEKGLYFS
+1 METNEKGLYFS

-18 RLQSDAEKASN
+18 RLQADAEKASG

-39 QESNRIQELLSNV
+39 QEGNRIKELLSNV
-52 PVVNIDIATNAPST
+52 PVVNIDIATNAPTT
-66 LSAIAIAF
+66 LSAVAAAF
-74 EEIDKVTDANK
+74 EEIDRVT
-85 AAIIELTAE
+85 
-94 YDRLQEQKSIAEKA
+94 
-108 GNKDEYIAIEKE
+108 
-120 SEAIR
+120 
-125 ANIDLRKK
+125 
-133 INEETA
+133 
-139 NLADNLLAIEQNLQ
+139 
-153 SEATATQSA
+153 
-162 IESTNEA
+162 
-169 LAVTDNQASQTSN
+169 
-182 RIKELLANV
+182 
-191 PVVTL
+191 
-196 NVETNAPKT
+196 
-205 LDEIEVAF
+205 
-213 LEVDQVVDT
+213 DT
-222 NKAAIK
+222 NKAAIR
-228 ELSIEY
+228 ELSSEY
-234 DRLVAQKNILSK
+234 ERLSAKKNVVAK
-246 TGTKD
+246 TGTKE
-251 EYLAIKKETEEVRAN
+251 EYNAIKNETIAIREN
-266 INLRKR
+266 INLRQKVN
-272 AIEQAEATA
+272 EQAAILA
-281 DSLLKVEQRLQKE
+281 DDLLKVEQNLQKE
-294 AEATQKASDKTQSLR
+294 VEATQKASDKTQSLR

-370 GIGGLTGAFTAAQGA
+370 GVGGLTGAFTAAQGA

-444 GNVLQ
+444 GNTLQ
-449 ATETAETIKN
+449 AVETAETIKN

-499 TNAAAASAG
+499 TNAVAASAG

-534 IAAAIGAIVAVVG
+534 IAAAIAAVVAVVG

-580 KVSEQITIYNK
+580 KVSEQITLYNK

-664 LIQTQLKPLKV
+664 LIQIQLKLVKV
-675 KNIKPDYELEQD
+675 KNIRPEYELEQD
-687 VDRFGNIILTKSKK
+687 VDRFGNIFLKEGKK
-701 VKNSGYLSKVLAEQ
+701 VKNSGYTQKVLAEQ
-715 KRVAKAKKAEEDKK
+715 QRAAKAKKAEEDKK

-734 DIVKVAASATTEAE
+734 DLVKVASEAATEVE
-748 EQFKKIGVKKYDK
+748 KQFKKVGVKKYDK

-793 RIAEQEKEDKLDL
+793 RVAEQEKEDKLEL
-806 RQKNIDLEKDG
+806 RQKNIDLEKDS

-831 LILSI
+831 LTLSI

-852 REWKNKNPKA
+852 RKWKNKNPKA

-880 LSAEQQNVLKEFE
+880 LSAEQQNILKEFE
-893 KVAIESKEKAEK
+893 KVATESKENAEK
-905 DLQDKL
+905 DLQNKL
-911 LKEFETYQVQR
+911 LKEFESYQIQR

-992 EIERTIAKTS
+992 EIERIIAKTS

-1017 PNFGFTSE
+1017 PKFGFTAE
-1025 QLKALKASPEKIQE
+1025 QLKTLKASPEKLQE
-1039 ITKQFNGLKKEALK
+1039 LTKQLNGLKKEALK

-1154 ITKAFQAGREH
+1154 LTKAFQAGKEH

-1191 LEFERANTI
+1191 LEFERASTI

-1333 KETLQYI
+1333 KESLQYI
-1340 VDLYNKAEE
+1340 VDLYSKAEE

-1453 NYNNLMQRYQEM
+1453 NYNALMQRYQEM
-1465 AAKKGFNLFSDEA
+1465 AAKKGFNLFSDDA
-1478 NRTGANKGIA
+1478 TRTGANKGIA

>member
-1 MESNEKGLYFS
+1 METNEKGLYFS

-18 RLQSDAEKASN
+18 RLQADAEKASG

-39 QESNRIQELLSNV
+39 QEGNKIKELLSNV
-52 PVVNIDIATNAPST
+52 PVVNIDIATNAPTT
-66 LSAIAIAF
+66 LSAVAAAF
-74 EEIDKVTDANK
+74 EEIDRVT
-85 AAIIELTAE
+85 
-94 YDRLQEQKSIAEKA
+94 
-108 GNKDEYIAIEKE
+108 
-120 SEAIR
+120 
-125 ANIDLRKK
+125 
-133 INEETA
+133 
-139 NLADNLLAIEQNLQ
+139 
-153 SEATATQSA
+153 
-162 IESTNEA
+162 
-169 LAVTDNQASQTSN
+169 
-182 RIKELLANV
+182 
-191 PVVTL
+191 
-196 NVETNAPKT
+196 
-205 LDEIEVAF
+205 
-213 LEVDQVVDT
+213 DT
-222 NKAAIK
+222 NKAAIR
-228 ELSIEY
+228 ELSSEY
-234 DRLVAQKNILSK
+234 ERLSAKKNVIAK
-246 TGTKD
+246 TGTKE
-251 EYLAIKKETEEVRAN
+251 EYNAIKNETIAIREN
-266 INLRKR
+266 INLRQKVN
-272 AIEQAEATA
+272 EQAAVLA
-281 DSLLKVEQRLQKE
+281 DDLLKVEQKLQKE

-309 TQIKALSMQMAEFIA
+309 TQIKALSMQMAEFVA

-385 MSLFVGENENL
+385 ASLFVGENENL

-444 GNVLQ
+444 GNTLQ
-449 ATETAETIKN
+449 AVETAETIKN

-534 IAAAIGAIVAVVG
+534 IAAAIAAVVAVVG

-580 KVSEQITIYNK
+580 KVSEQITLYNK

-664 LIQTQLKPLKV
+664 LIQIQLKPVKV
-675 KNIKPDYELEQD
+675 KNIRPEYELEQD
-687 VDRFGNIILTKSKK
+687 VDRFGNVFLTEGKK

-715 KRVAKAKKAEEDKK
+715 KRVAKAKKTEEDKK

-734 DIVKVAASATTEAE
+734 DLVKVAADAATEAE
-748 EQFKKIGVKKYDK
+748 KQFNKIGVKKYDK
-761 NADKKTKSGK
+761 NDNKKTKSGK
-771 SDAQKLADE
+771 SEAQKLADE
-780 MAERAKLSKEYLK
+780 MAERAKLSREYLK
-793 RIAEQEKEDKLDL
+793 KVAEQEKEDKLDL
-806 RQKNIDLEKDG
+806 RQKNIDIEKDS

-868 KYRLTLNLDTKN
+868 KYRLTLKLDTKN
-880 LSAEQQNVLKEFE
+880 LSAEQQNILKEYE
-893 KVAIESKEKAEK
+893 KVATESKEKAEK
-905 DLQDKL
+905 DLQNKL
-911 LKEFETYQVQR
+911 LKEFETYQIQR

-992 EIERTIAKTS
+992 EIERIIAKTS

-1017 PNFGFTSE
+1017 PKFGFTAE
-1025 QLKALKASPEKIQE
+1025 QLKTLKASPEKLQE
-1039 ITKQFNGLKKEALK
+1039 LTKQFNGLKKEALK

-1066 LFAKGDKDKGLEE
+1066 LFSKDDKDKGLEE

-1115 DMMRGV
+1115 DMMRSV

-1154 ITKAFQAGREH
+1154 ITRAFQAGREH

-1191 LEFERANTI
+1191 LEFERASTI

-1226 VEGTIEQQ
+1226 IEGTIEQQ

-1239 LQVPKDPLGL
+1239 LQVPKDPIGL

-1262 KGFGNDLKKAY
+1262 KGFGNDLKKTF
-1273 AGLADIGIKTGHRK
+1273 AGLADIGIKTGHKK
-1287 GGIFRKGRDIYG
+1287 GFLKRGRDIYG

-1406 MFSGI
+1406 VFSGI

-1453 NYNNLMQRYQEM
+1453 NYNALMQRYQEM
-1465 AAKKGFNLFSDEA
+1465 AAKKGFNLFSDDA
-1478 NRTGANKGIA
+1478 TRTGANKGIA

>member
-1 MESNEKGLYFS
+1 METNEKGLFFS

-18 RLQSDAEKASN
+18 RLQADAEKASG

-39 QESNRIQELLSNV
+39 QEGNKIKELLSNV
-52 PVVNIDIATNAPST
+52 PVVNIDIATNAPTT
-66 LSAIAIAF
+66 LSAVAAAF
-74 EEIDKVTDANK
+74 EEIDRVT
-85 AAIIELTAE
+85 
-94 YDRLQEQKSIAEKA
+94 
-108 GNKDEYIAIEKE
+108 
-120 SEAIR
+120 
-125 ANIDLRKK
+125 
-133 INEETA
+133 
-139 NLADNLLAIEQNLQ
+139 
-153 SEATATQSA
+153 
-162 IESTNEA
+162 
-169 LAVTDNQASQTSN
+169 
-182 RIKELLANV
+182 
-191 PVVTL
+191 
-196 NVETNAPKT
+196 
-205 LDEIEVAF
+205 
-213 LEVDQVVDT
+213 DT
-222 NKAAIK
+222 NKAAIR
-228 ELSIEY
+228 ELSSEY
-234 DRLVAQKNILSK
+234 DRLSAKKNVVAK

-251 EYLAIKKETEEVRAN
+251 EYNAIKNETIAIREN
-266 INLRKR
+266 INLRQKVN
-272 AIEQAEATA
+272 EQAAILA
-281 DSLLKVEQRLQKE
+281 DDLLKVEQKLQKE

-385 MSLFVGENENL
+385 ASLFVGENENL
-396 QKVMLKVQSL
+396 QKIMLKVQSL

-444 GNVLQ
+444 GNVVQ
-449 ATETAETIKN
+449 AAETAETIKN

-476 KQASSNGSKEVIAMQ
+476 KQASSNSSKEVVAMQ

-534 IAAAIGAIVAVVG
+534 IAAAIAAVVAVVG

-573 FNKAIAD
+573 FNKAIAE
-580 KVSEQITIYNK
+580 KVSEQITLYNK

-604 AQKKYIKDNQDA
+604 AQKKYIKDNKDA

-659 EKQKE
+659 EKQKA

-675 KNIKPDYELEQD
+675 KNIKPEYELEQD
-687 VDRFGNIILTKSKK
+687 VDKFGNIILTKGKK
-701 VKNSGYLSKVLAEQ
+701 VKNSGYTQKVLAEQ
-715 KRVAKAKKAEEDKK
+715 QRVAKAKKTEEDKL

-734 DIVKVAASATTEAE
+734 DLVKVASEATTEAE
-748 EQFKKIGVKKYDK
+748 KQFKKVGVKKYDK
-761 NADKKTKSGK
+761 NANKKTKS
-771 SDAQKLADE
+771 DVQKLADE
-780 MAERAKLSKEYLK
+780 MAERAKLSREYLK
-793 RIAEQEKEDKLDL
+793 RLAEQEKEDKLDL
-806 RQKNIDLEKDG
+806 RQKNIDLEKDS

-852 REWKNKNPKA
+852 RAWKNKNPKA

-868 KYRLTLNLDTKN
+868 KYRLTLKLDTNN
-880 LSAEQQNVLKEFE
+880 LSAEQQNILKEYE

-962 RVNDEEV
+962 RVNEEEV

-992 EIERTIAKTS
+992 EIERIIAKTS

-1017 PNFGFTSE
+1017 PKFGFTAE
-1025 QLKALKASPEKIQE
+1025 QLKTLKASPEKLQE
-1039 ITKQFNGLKKEALK
+1039 LTKQLNGLKKEALK

-1143 VQAIASETIGW
+1143 VQAIASEAIGW
-1154 ITKAFQAGREH
+1154 MTKAFQAGREH

-1226 VEGTIEQQ
+1226 IEGTIEQQ

-1340 VDLYNKAEE
+1340 VDLYNKVEE

>member
-1 MESNEKGLYFS
+1 METNEKGLYFS

-18 RLQSDAEKASN
+18 RLQADAEKASG

-39 QESNRIQELLSNV
+39 QEGNKIKELLSNV
-52 PVVNIDIATNAPST
+52 PVVNIDIATNAPTT
-66 LSAIAIAF
+66 LSAVAAAF
-74 EEIDKVTDANK
+74 EEIDRVT
-85 AAIIELTAE
+85 
-94 YDRLQEQKSIAEKA
+94 
-108 GNKDEYIAIEKE
+108 
-120 SEAIR
+120 
-125 ANIDLRKK
+125 
-133 INEETA
+133 
-139 NLADNLLAIEQNLQ
+139 
-153 SEATATQSA
+153 
-162 IESTNEA
+162 
-169 LAVTDNQASQTSN
+169 
-182 RIKELLANV
+182 
-191 PVVTL
+191 
-196 NVETNAPKT
+196 
-205 LDEIEVAF
+205 
-213 LEVDQVVDT
+213 DT
-222 NKAAIK
+222 NKAAIR
-228 ELSIEY
+228 ELSSEY
-234 DRLVAQKNILSK
+234 ERLSAKKNVVAK
-246 TGTKD
+246 TGTKE
-251 EYLAIKKETEEVRAN
+251 EYNAIKNETIAIREN
-266 INLRKR
+266 INLRQKVN
-272 AIEQAEATA
+272 EQAAVLA
-281 DSLLKVEQRLQKE
+281 DDLLKVEQKLQKE
-294 AEATQKASDKTQSLR
+294 AEATQKASEKTQSLR
-309 TQIKALSMQMAEFIA
+309 TQIKALSMQMAEFVA

-385 MSLFVGENENL
+385 ASLFVGENENL

-444 GNVLQ
+444 GNTLQ
-449 ATETAETIKN
+449 AVETAETIKN

-547 TLAAKANAAKKAAN
+547 TMIAKANAAKKAAN

-568 KKQED
+568 KKQEE

-580 KVSEQITIYNK
+580 KVADQITIYNK

-616 FHSLGVAINGVNDA
+616 FHSLGVAINSVNDA

-640 VVAALMAQAKA
+640 VVASLMAQAKA

-664 LIQTQLKPLKV
+664 LIQVQLKPLKV
-675 KNIKPDYELEQD
+675 KNIKPEYELEQD
-687 VDRFGNIILTKSKK
+687 VDRFGNIFLKEGKK
-701 VKNSGYLSKVLAEQ
+701 VKNSGYTQKVLAEQ
-715 KRVAKAKKAEEDKK
+715 QRAAKAKKAEEDKK

-734 DIVKVAASATTEAE
+734 DLVKVAADAATEVE
-748 EQFKKIGVKKYDK
+748 KQFKKVGVKKYDK

-793 RIAEQEKEDKLDL
+793 RIAEQEKEDKLEL

-868 KYRLTLNLDTKN
+868 KYRLTLNLDTKS
-880 LSAEQQNVLKEFE
+880 LSAEQQNILKEYE

-941 DVATKEQAI
+941 DMATKEQAI

-962 RVNDEEV
+962 RVNEEEV

-992 EIERTIAKTS
+992 EIERIIAKTS

-1017 PNFGFTSE
+1017 PKFGFTAE
-1025 QLKALKASPEKIQE
+1025 QLKTLKASPEKMQE
-1039 ITKQFNGLKKEALK
+1039 LTKQLNGLKKEALK

-1154 ITKAFQAGREH
+1154 ITKAFQAGKEH

-1191 LEFERANTI
+1191 LEFERASTI

-1226 VEGTIEQQ
+1226 IEGTIEQQ

-1465 AAKKGFNLFSDEA
+1465 AAKKGFNLFSDDA
-1478 NRTGANKGIA
+1478 TRTGANKGIA

>member
-1 MESNEKGLYFS
+1 METNEKGLYFS

-18 RLQSDAEKASN
+18 RLQSDAEKASG

-39 QESNRIQELLSNV
+39 QESNKIKELLSNV

-66 LSAIAIAF
+66 LSAVAAAF
-74 EEIDKVTDANK
+74 EEIDRVT
-85 AAIIELTAE
+85 
-94 YDRLQEQKSIAEKA
+94 
-108 GNKDEYIAIEKE
+108 
-120 SEAIR
+120 
-125 ANIDLRKK
+125 
-133 INEETA
+133 
-139 NLADNLLAIEQNLQ
+139 
-153 SEATATQSA
+153 
-162 IESTNEA
+162 
-169 LAVTDNQASQTSN
+169 
-182 RIKELLANV
+182 
-191 PVVTL
+191 
-196 NVETNAPKT
+196 
-205 LDEIEVAF
+205 
-213 LEVDQVVDT
+213 DT
-222 NKAAIK
+222 NKAAIR
-228 ELSIEY
+228 ELSSEY
-234 DRLVAQKNILSK
+234 ERLSAKKNVVAK

-251 EYLAIKKETEEVRAN
+251 EYNAIKNETIAIREN
-266 INLRKR
+266 INLRQKVN
-272 AIEQAEATA
+272 EQAAVLA
-281 DSLLKVEQRLQKE
+281 DDLLKVEQKLQKE
-294 AEATQKASDKTQSLR
+294 AEATQKASEKTQSLR

-370 GIGGLTGAFTAAQGA
+370 GVGGLTGAFTAAQGA

-444 GNVLQ
+444 GNVVQ
-449 ATETAETIKN
+449 AVETAETIKN

-534 IAAAIGAIVAVVG
+534 IAAAIGAVVAVVG

-580 KVSEQITIYNK
+580 KVSEQITLYNK

-659 EKQKE
+659 DKQKE
-664 LIQTQLKPLKV
+664 LIQIQLKPLKV
-675 KNIKPDYELEQD
+675 KNIKPEYELEQD
-687 VDRFGNIILTKSKK
+687 VDRFGNIILTKGKK
-701 VKNSGYLSKVLAEQ
+701 VKNSGYTQKVLAEQ
-715 KRVAKAKKAEEDKK
+715 QRAAKAKKAEEDKK

-734 DIVKVAASATTEAE
+734 SIVKVAASATAEAE

-771 SDAQKLADE
+771 SEAQKLADE

-793 RIAEQEKEDKLDL
+793 RLAEQEKEDKLDL
-806 RQKNIDLEKDG
+806 RQKNIDLEKDS

-831 LILSI
+831 LILAI

-880 LSAEQQNVLKEFE
+880 LSAEQQNVLKEYE

-911 LKEFETYQVQR
+911 LKEFESYQVQR

-941 DVATKEQAI
+941 DMATKEQAI

-992 EIERTIAKTS
+992 EIERIIAKTS

-1017 PNFGFTSE
+1017 PKFGFTAE
-1025 QLKALKASPEKIQE
+1025 QLKTLKASPEKLQE
-1039 ITKQFNGLKKEALK
+1039 LTKQLNGLKKEALK
-1053 SNPFK
+1053 SNPFR

-1154 ITKAFQAGREH
+1154 ITKAFQAGKEH

-1220 SDYASA
+1220 SDYSSA
-1226 VEGTIEQQ
+1226 IEGTIEQQ

-1273 AGLADIGIKTGHRK
+1273 AGLADIGIKTGHQK
-1287 GGIFRKGRDIYG
+1287 GGAFRKGRDIYG

-1453 NYNNLMQRYQEM
+1453 NYNALMQRYQEM

-1500 RMTAVQGHT
+1500 RMTAVQTHT
-1509 YSISENTKILVSNTT
+1509 YSISENTKILVGNTT

>member
-1 MESNEKGLYFS
+1 METNEKGLYFS

-18 RLQSDAEKASN
+18 RLQADAEKASD

-139 NLADNLLAIEQNLQ
+139 NLADNLLAIEQELQ
-153 SEATATQSA
+153 AEATATQSA

-191 PVVTL
+191 PVVTF

-213 LEVDQVVDT
+213 LEIDQVVDT

-228 ELSIEY
+228 ELAIEY
-234 DRLVAQKNILSK
+234 DRLVAQKNIVAK
-246 TGTKD
+246 TGTKE

-294 AEATQKASDKTQSLR
+294 ANATQKASEKTQSLR
-309 TQIKALSMQMAEFIA
+309 TQIKALSMQMAEFVA

-385 MSLFVGENENL
+385 ASLFVGENENL

-444 GNVLQ
+444 GNVVQ
-449 ATETAETIKN
+449 AVETAETIKN

-476 KQASSNGSKEVIAMQ
+476 KQASINSSKEVVAMQ

-547 TLAAKANAAKKAAN
+547 TMIAKANAAKKAAN

-568 KKQED
+568 KKQEE

-580 KVSEQITIYNK
+580 KVADQITIYNK

-616 FHSLGVAINGVNDA
+616 FHSLGVAINSVNDA

-640 VVAALMAQAKA
+640 VVASLMAQAKA

-664 LIQTQLKPLKV
+664 LIQVQLKPLKV
-675 KNIKPDYELEQD
+675 KNIKPEYELEQD
-687 VDRFGNIILTKSKK
+687 VDRFGNIILTKGKK
-701 VKNSGYLSKVLAEQ
+701 VKNSGYTQKVLAEQ
-715 KRVAKAKKAEEDKK
+715 QRAAKAKKAEEDKK

-734 DIVKVAASATTEAE
+734 SIVKVAASATTEAE

-761 NADKKTKSGK
+761 NADKKAKSGK

-793 RIAEQEKEDKLDL
+793 RLAEQEKEDKLDL

-852 REWKNKNPKA
+852 RAWKNKNPKA

-880 LSAEQQNVLKEFE
+880 LSAEQQNILKEYE

-905 DLQDKL
+905 DLRDKL

-992 EIERTIAKTS
+992 EIERIIAKTS

-1017 PNFGFTSE
+1017 PKFGFTAE
-1025 QLKALKASPEKIQE
+1025 QLKTLKASPEKLQE
-1039 ITKQFNGLKKEALK
+1039 LTKQLNGLKKEALK

-1108 AGNENLA
+1108 AGNEKLA

-1200 FGNLDYKKAINS
+1200 FGNLDYRKAINS
-1212 VSAMKNAY
+1212 VSAMRGAY
-1220 SDYASA
+1220 SDYSSA
-1226 VEGTIEQQ
+1226 IEGTIEQQ

-1262 KGFGNDLKKAY
+1262 KGFGNDLKKTF

-1322 IINTREFQDGG
+1322 ILNTREFQDGG
-1333 KETLQYI
+1333 KESLQYI

-1453 NYNNLMQRYQEM
+1453 NYNALMQRYQEM
-1465 AAKKGFNLFSDEA
+1465 AAKKGFNLFSDDA
-1478 NRTGANKGIA
+1478 TRTGANKGIA

-1500 RMTAVQGHT
+1500 RMTAVQSHT
-1509 YSISENTKILVSNTT
+1509 YSISENTKILVGNTT

-1535 ETDGMRERLVKIES
+1535 ETDGMRDRLVKIES

>member
-1 MESNEKGLYFS
+1 MESNENGLYFS

-39 QESNRIQELLSNV
+39 QEGNRIKELLSNV
-52 PVVNIDIATNAPST
+52 PVVNIDIATNAPTT
-66 LSAIAIAF
+66 LSAIAAAF
-74 EEIDKVTDANK
+74 EEIDRVT
-85 AAIIELTAE
+85 
-94 YDRLQEQKSIAEKA
+94 
-108 GNKDEYIAIEKE
+108 
-120 SEAIR
+120 
-125 ANIDLRKK
+125 
-133 INEETA
+133 
-139 NLADNLLAIEQNLQ
+139 
-153 SEATATQSA
+153 
-162 IESTNEA
+162 
-169 LAVTDNQASQTSN
+169 
-182 RIKELLANV
+182 
-191 PVVTL
+191 
-196 NVETNAPKT
+196 
-205 LDEIEVAF
+205 
-213 LEVDQVVDT
+213 DT
-222 NKAAIK
+222 NKAAIR
-228 ELSIEY
+228 ELSSEY
-234 DRLVAQKNILSK
+234 ERLSAKKNVVAK
-246 TGTKD
+246 TGTKE
-251 EYLAIKKETEEVRAN
+251 EYNAIKNETIAIREN
-266 INLRKR
+266 INLRQKVN
-272 AIEQAEATA
+272 EQAAVLA
-281 DSLLKVEQRLQKE
+281 DDLLKVEQKLQKE
-294 AEATQKASDKTQSLR
+294 ANATQKASEKTQSLR

-339 ELGRLMDIRGDIAK
+339 ELGRLMDIRGDITK

-385 MSLFVGENENL
+385 ASLFVGENENL

-444 GNVLQ
+444 GNTLQ
-449 ATETAETIKN
+449 AVETAETIKN
-459 TAAKEINTAA
+459 TAVKEINTAA

-476 KQASSNGSKEVIAMQ
+476 KQASSNSSKEVIAMQ

-534 IAAAIGAIVAVVG
+534 IAAAIAAVVAVVG

-580 KVSEQITIYNK
+580 KVSEQITLYNK

-664 LIQTQLKPLKV
+664 LIQIQLKPVKV
-675 KNIKPDYELEQD
+675 KNIRPEYELEQD
-687 VDRFGNIILTKSKK
+687 VDRFGNIILTKGKK
-701 VKNSGYLSKVLAEQ
+701 VKNSGYTQKVLAEQ
-715 KRVAKAKKAEEDKK
+715 QRAAKAKKAEEDKK

-734 DIVKVAASATTEAE
+734 SIVKVAASATTEAE

-761 NADKKTKSGK
+761 NADKKAKSGK

-793 RIAEQEKEDKLDL
+793 RLAEQEKEDKLDL

-852 REWKNKNPKA
+852 RAWKNKNPKA

-880 LSAEQQNVLKEFE
+880 LSAEQQNILKEYE

-941 DVATKEQAI
+941 DMATKEQAI

-992 EIERTIAKTS
+992 EIERIIAKTS

-1017 PNFGFTSE
+1017 PKFGFTAE
-1025 QLKALKASPEKIQE
+1025 QLKTLKASPEKLQE
-1039 ITKQFNGLKKEALK
+1039 LTKQLNGLKKEALK

-1088 AASAELIGG
+1088 AASAELVGG

-1154 ITKAFQAGREH
+1154 ITKAFQAGKEH

-1212 VSAMKNAY
+1212 VSAMRGAY
-1220 SDYASA
+1220 SDYSSA
-1226 VEGTIEQQ
+1226 IEGTIEQQ

-1262 KGFGNDLKKAY
+1262 KGFGNDLKKTF
-1273 AGLADIGIKTGHRK
+1273 AGLADISIKTGHRK

-1349 ASKQVK
+1349 AAKQVK

-1465 AAKKGFNLFSDEA
+1465 AAKKGFNLFSDDA
-1478 NRTGANKGIA
+1478 TRTGANKGIA

-1509 YSISENTKILVSNTT
+1509 YSISENTKILVGNTT

-1535 ETDGMRERLVKIES
+1535 ETDGMRQRLVNIES

>member
-1 MESNEKGLYFS
+1 
-12 ARIDTS
+12 
-18 RLQSDAEKASN
+18 
-29 ILSNIDKQAS
+29 
-39 QESNRIQELLSNV
+39 
-52 PVVNIDIATNAPST
+52 
-66 LSAIAIAF
+66 
-74 EEIDKVTDANK
+74 
-85 AAIIELTAE
+85 
-94 YDRLQEQKSIAEKA
+94 
-108 GNKDEYIAIEKE
+108 
-120 SEAIR
+120 
-125 ANIDLRKK
+125 
-133 INEETA
+133 
-139 NLADNLLAIEQNLQ
+139 
-153 SEATATQSA
+153 
-162 IESTNEA
+162 
-169 LAVTDNQASQTSN
+169 
-182 RIKELLANV
+182 
-191 PVVTL
+191 
-196 NVETNAPKT
+196 
-205 LDEIEVAF
+205 
-213 LEVDQVVDT
+213 
-222 NKAAIK
+222 
-228 ELSIEY
+228 
-234 DRLVAQKNILSK
+234 
-246 TGTKD
+246 
-251 EYLAIKKETEEVRAN
+251 
-266 INLRKR
+266 
-272 AIEQAEATA
+272 
-281 DSLLKVEQRLQKE
+281 
-294 AEATQKASDKTQSLR
+294 
-309 TQIKALSMQMAEFIA
+309 
-324 NGGDEKSAEYVKMTQ
+324 
-339 ELGRLMDIRGDIAK
+339 
-353 QGSVFANDEAQI
+353 
-365 AGVIK
+365 
-370 GIGGLTGAFTAAQGA
+370 

-430 INGLKRWYNKVVAE
+430 INGLKRWYNKIVAE
-444 GNVLQ
+444 GNVVQ

-534 IAAAIGAIVAVVG
+534 IAAAIGAVVAVVG
-547 TLAAKANAAKKAAN
+547 TLASRANAAKKAAN

-580 KVSEQITIYNK
+580 KVSEQITLYNK

-659 EKQKE
+659 DKQKE
-664 LIQTQLKPLKV
+664 LIQIQLKPVKV
-675 KNIKPDYELEQD
+675 KNIRPEYELEQD
-687 VDRFGNIILTKSKK
+687 VDRFGNIFLKEGKK
-701 VKNSGYLSKVLAEQ
+701 VKNSGYTQKVLAEQ
-715 KRVAKAKKAEEDKK
+715 QRAAKAKKAEEDKK

-734 DIVKVAASATTEAE
+734 DLVKVASEASTEVE
-748 EQFKKIGVKKYDK
+748 KQFKKVGVKKYDK

-793 RIAEQEKEDKLDL
+793 RLAEQEKEDKLEL

-868 KYRLTLNLDTKN
+868 NYRLTLKLDTNN
-880 LSAEQQNVLKEFE
+880 LSAEQQNILKEYE

-992 EIERTIAKTS
+992 EIERIIAKTS

-1017 PNFGFTSE
+1017 PKFGFTAE
-1025 QLKALKASPEKIQE
+1025 QLKTLKASPEKLQE
-1039 ITKQFNGLKKEALK
+1039 LTKQFNGLKKEALK

-1066 LFAKGDKDKGLEE
+1066 LFSKEDKDKGLEE

-1097 MANKLGDLFEA
+1097 MTNKLGDLFEA

-1154 ITKAFQAGREH
+1154 LTKAFQAGREH

-1191 LEFERANTI
+1191 LEFERASTI
-1200 FGNLDYKKAINS
+1200 FGSLDYKKAINS

-1239 LQVPKDPLGL
+1239 LQVPKDPIGL

-1262 KGFGNDLKKAY
+1262 KGFGNDLKKTF

-1453 NYNNLMQRYQEM
+1453 NYNALMQRYQEM

-1478 NRTGANKGIA
+1478 NRTGSNKGIA

-1509 YSISENTKILVSNTT
+1509 YSISENTKILVGNTT

>member
-94 YDRLQEQKSIAEKA
+94 YDKLQEQKSIAEKA
-108 GNKDEYIAIEKE
+108 GNKDEVIAIEKE

-139 NLADNLLAIEQNLQ
+139 NLADNLLAIEQELQ
-153 SEATATQSA
+153 AEATATQSA

-169 LAVTDNQASQTSN
+169 LAITDNQASQTSN

-196 NVETNAPKT
+196 NIETNAPKT

-251 EYLAIKKETEEVRAN
+251 EYLAIKKEAEEVRAN

-294 AEATQKASDKTQSLR
+294 ANATQKASEKTQTLR
-309 TQIKALSMQMAEFIA
+309 TQIKALSMQMAEFVA

-385 MSLFVGENENL
+385 ASLFVGENENL

-534 IAAAIGAIVAVVG
+534 IAAAIAAVVAVVG
-547 TLAAKANAAKKAAN
+547 TLASKANAAKKAAN

-580 KVSEQITIYNK
+580 KVSEQITLYNK

-793 RIAEQEKEDKLDL
+793 RVAEQEKEDKLDL

-880 LSAEQQNVLKEFE
+880 LSAEQQNILKEYE

-941 DVATKEQAI
+941 DMATKEQAI

-962 RVNDEEV
+962 RVNEEEV

-992 EIERTIAKTS
+992 EIERIIAKTS

-1017 PNFGFTSE
+1017 PKFGFTAE
-1025 QLKALKASPEKIQE
+1025 QLKTLKASPEKLQE
-1039 ITKQFNGLKKEALK
+1039 LTKQLNGLKKEALK

-1154 ITKAFQAGREH
+1154 ITKAFQAGKEH

-1191 LEFERANTI
+1191 LEFERASTI

-1465 AAKKGFNLFSDEA
+1465 AAKKGFNLFSDDA
-1478 NRTGANKGIA
+1478 TRTGANKGIA

-1509 YSISENTKILVSNTT
+1509 YSISENTKILVGNTT

-1565 VKMV
+1565 VRMV

>member
-94 YDRLQEQKSIAEKA
+94 YDKLQEQKSIAEKA
-108 GNKDEYIAIEKE
+108 GNKDGVIAIEKE

-125 ANIDLRKK
+125 ENIDLRKK

-153 SEATATQSA
+153 SEATETQSA

-169 LAVTDNQASQTSN
+169 LAVTDKQASQTSN

-234 DRLVAQKNILSK
+234 DRLVAHKNIVAK
-246 TGTKD
+246 TGTKE
-251 EYLAIKKETEEVRAN
+251 EYLAIKKDTEEVRAN

-294 AEATQKASDKTQSLR
+294 ANATQKASEKTQSLR
-309 TQIKALSMQMAEFIA
+309 TQIKALSMQMAEFRA
-324 NGGDEKSAEYVKMTQ
+324 NGGNEQSAEYVKMTQ

-385 MSLFVGENENL
+385 ASLFVGENENL

-444 GNVLQ
+444 GNVVQ
-449 ATETAETIKN
+449 AVETAETIKN

-534 IAAAIGAIVAVVG
+534 IAAAIAAVVAVVG

-573 FNKAIAD
+573 FNKAIAE
-580 KVSEQITIYNK
+580 KVSEQITLYNK

-659 EKQKE
+659 DKQKE
-664 LIQTQLKPLKV
+664 LIQIQLKPLKV
-675 KNIKPDYELEQD
+675 KNIKPEYELEQD
-687 VDRFGNIILTKSKK
+687 VDRFGNIILTKGKK
-701 VKNSGYLSKVLAEQ
+701 VKNSGYTQKVLAEQ
-715 KRVAKAKKAEEDKK
+715 QRAAKAKKAEEDKK

-734 DIVKVAASATTEAE
+734 DLVKVAADAATEVE
-748 EQFKKIGVKKYDK
+748 KQFKKVGVKKYDK
-761 NADKKTKSGK
+761 DADKKTKSGK

-793 RIAEQEKEDKLDL
+793 RLAEQEKEDKLEL

-880 LSAEQQNVLKEFE
+880 LSAEQQNILKEYE
-893 KVAIESKEKAEK
+893 KVAIESREKAEK

-911 LKEFETYQVQR
+911 LKEFETYQIQR

-992 EIERTIAKTS
+992 EIERIIAKTS

-1017 PNFGFTSE
+1017 PKFGFTSE
-1025 QLKALKASPEKIQE
+1025 QLKALKDSPEKIQE

-1097 MANKLGDLFEA
+1097 MTNKLGDLFEA

-1154 ITKAFQAGREH
+1154 ITKTFQAGKEH

-1262 KGFGNDLKKAY
+1262 KGFGNDLKKTF

-1287 GGIFRKGRDIYG
+1287 GGVFRKGRDIYG

-1453 NYNNLMQRYQEM
+1453 NYNALMQRYQEM
-1465 AAKKGFNLFSDEA
+1465 AAKKGFNLFSDDA
-1478 NRTGANKGIA
+1478 TRTGANKGIA

-1509 YSISENTKILVSNTT
+1509 YSISENTKILVGNTT

>member
-39 QESNRIQELLSNV
+39 QEGNRIKELLSNV
-52 PVVNIDIATNAPST
+52 PVVNIDIATNAPTT
-66 LSAIAIAF
+66 LSAVAAAF
-74 EEIDKVTDANK
+74 EEIDRVT
-85 AAIIELTAE
+85 
-94 YDRLQEQKSIAEKA
+94 
-108 GNKDEYIAIEKE
+108 
-120 SEAIR
+120 
-125 ANIDLRKK
+125 
-133 INEETA
+133 
-139 NLADNLLAIEQNLQ
+139 
-153 SEATATQSA
+153 
-162 IESTNEA
+162 
-169 LAVTDNQASQTSN
+169 
-182 RIKELLANV
+182 
-191 PVVTL
+191 
-196 NVETNAPKT
+196 
-205 LDEIEVAF
+205 
-213 LEVDQVVDT
+213 DT
-222 NKAAIK
+222 NKAAIR
-228 ELSIEY
+228 ELSSEY
-234 DRLVAQKNILSK
+234 ERLSAKKNAVAK

-251 EYLAIKKETEEVRAN
+251 EYNAIKNETIAIREN
-266 INLRKR
+266 INLRQKVN
-272 AIEQAEATA
+272 EQAAVLA
-281 DSLLKVEQRLQKE
+281 DDLLKVEQKLQKE
-294 AEATQKASDKTQSLR
+294 AEATQKASEKTQSLR

-370 GIGGLTGAFTAAQGA
+370 GVGGLTGAFTAAQGA

-430 INGLKRWYNKVVAE
+430 INGLKRWYNKIVAE

-459 TAAKEINTAA
+459 TAAKEINTVA

-534 IAAAIGAIVAVVG
+534 IAAAIAAVVAVVG
-547 TLAAKANAAKKAAN
+547 TLAARANAAKKAAN

-568 KKQED
+568 KKQEE

-580 KVSEQITIYNK
+580 KVADQITIYNK

-597 ALGNNFK
+597 DLGNNFK

-616 FHSLGVAINGVNDA
+616 FHSLGVAINSVNDA

-640 VVAALMAQAKA
+640 VVASLMAQAKA
-651 AAAFDMLK
+651 AAAFDMVK

-664 LIQTQLKPLKV
+664 LIQVKLSPVKV
-675 KNIKPDYELEQD
+675 KNIKPDTQKYEQT
-687 VDRFGNIILTKSKK
+687 VDKFGNIILQESETYNNSNYLGRVLEAQKKAHKAKREKEKKLEKDIEKIANVGADATIEADKQLKK
-701 VKNSGYLSKVLAEQ
+701 V
-715 KRVAKAKKAEEDKK
+715 
-729 KKEMQ
+729 
-734 DIVKVAASATTEAE
+734 
-748 EQFKKIGVKKYDK
+748 GVKKYDK
-761 NADKKTKSGK
+761 DADKKAKSGK
-771 SDAQKLADE
+771 SEVQKLADE

-793 RIAEQEKEDKLDL
+793 RLAEQEKEDKLEL
-806 RQKNIDLEKDG
+806 RQKNIDLEKDS
-817 FEKEKKQIELNYDR
+817 FEKEKKQIDLNYDR

-852 REWKNKNPKA
+852 RAWKNKNPKA

-868 KYRLTLNLDTKN
+868 KYRLTLNLDTKS
-880 LSAEQQNVLKEFE
+880 LSADQQNVLKEFE

-992 EIERTIAKTS
+992 EIERIIAKTS

-1017 PNFGFTSE
+1017 PKFGFTAE
-1025 QLKALKASPEKIQE
+1025 QLKTLKASPEKLQE
-1039 ITKQFNGLKKEALK
+1039 LTKQFNGLKKEALK

-1066 LFAKGDKDKGLEE
+1066 LFSKDDKDKGLEE

-1088 AASAELIGG
+1088 AASAELVGG

-1154 ITKAFQAGREH
+1154 ITRAFQAGREH

-1191 LEFERANTI
+1191 LEFERASTI

-1226 VEGTIEQQ
+1226 IEGTIEQQ

-1273 AGLADIGIKTGHRK
+1273 AGLADIGIKTGHKK
-1287 GGIFRKGRDIYG
+1287 GFLKKGRDIYG

-1411 IEQANT
+1411 IEQANA

-1422 MKDLTLNEESKFK
+1422 MKDLTLNEDSKFK

-1453 NYNNLMQRYQEM
+1453 NYNALMQRYQEM

>member
-1 MESNEKGLYFS
+1 MESNENGLYFS

-39 QESNRIQELLSNV
+39 QEGNRIKELLSNV
-52 PVVNIDIATNAPST
+52 PVVNIDIATNAPTT
-66 LSAIAIAF
+66 LSAIAAAF
-74 EEIDKVTDANK
+74 EEIDRVT
-85 AAIIELTAE
+85 
-94 YDRLQEQKSIAEKA
+94 
-108 GNKDEYIAIEKE
+108 
-120 SEAIR
+120 
-125 ANIDLRKK
+125 
-133 INEETA
+133 
-139 NLADNLLAIEQNLQ
+139 
-153 SEATATQSA
+153 
-162 IESTNEA
+162 
-169 LAVTDNQASQTSN
+169 
-182 RIKELLANV
+182 
-191 PVVTL
+191 
-196 NVETNAPKT
+196 
-205 LDEIEVAF
+205 
-213 LEVDQVVDT
+213 DT
-222 NKAAIK
+222 NKAAIR
-228 ELSIEY
+228 ELSSEY
-234 DRLVAQKNILSK
+234 ERLSAKKNVVAK
-246 TGTKD
+246 TGTKE
-251 EYLAIKKETEEVRAN
+251 EYNAIKNETIAIREN
-266 INLRKR
+266 INLRQKVN
-272 AIEQAEATA
+272 EQAAVLA
-281 DSLLKVEQRLQKE
+281 DDLLKVEQKLQKE
-294 AEATQKASDKTQSLR
+294 ANATQKASEKTQSLR

-339 ELGRLMDIRGDIAK
+339 ELGRLMDIRGDITK

-385 MSLFVGENENL
+385 ASLFVGENENL

-444 GNVLQ
+444 GNTLQ
-449 ATETAETIKN
+449 AVETAETIKN
-459 TAAKEINTAA
+459 TAVKEINTAA

-476 KQASSNGSKEVIAMQ
+476 KQASSNSSKEVIAMQ

-534 IAAAIGAIVAVVG
+534 IAAAIAAVVAVVG

-568 KKQED
+568 KKQEE

-580 KVSEQITIYNK
+580 KVADQITIYNK

-616 FHSLGVAINGVNDA
+616 FHSLGVAINSVNDA

-640 VVAALMAQAKA
+640 VVASLMAQAKA

-664 LIQTQLKPLKV
+664 LIQVQLKPLKV
-675 KNIKPDYELEQD
+675 KNIKPEYELEQD
-687 VDRFGNIILTKSKK
+687 VDRFGNIILTKGKK
-701 VKNSGYLSKVLAEQ
+701 VKNSGYTQKVLAEQ
-715 KRVAKAKKAEEDKK
+715 QRAAKAKKAEEDKK

-734 DIVKVAASATTEAE
+734 SIVKVAASATTEAE

-761 NADKKTKSGK
+761 NADKKAKSGK

-793 RIAEQEKEDKLDL
+793 RLAEQEKEDKLDL

-852 REWKNKNPKA
+852 RAWKNKNPKA

-880 LSAEQQNVLKEFE
+880 LSAEQQNILKEYE

-992 EIERTIAKTS
+992 EIERIIAKTS

-1017 PNFGFTSE
+1017 PKFGFTAE
-1025 QLKALKASPEKIQE
+1025 QLKTLKASPEKLQE
-1039 ITKQFNGLKKEALK
+1039 LTKQLNGLKKEALK

-1058 QLASDVKE
+1058 QFASDVKE

-1079 KLKKVGRSA
+1079 KLKRVGRSA
-1088 AASAELIGG
+1088 AASADLIGG

-1154 ITKAFQAGREH
+1154 ITKAFQAGKEH

-1212 VSAMKNAY
+1212 VSAMRGAY
-1220 SDYASA
+1220 SDYSSA
-1226 VEGTIEQQ
+1226 IEGTIEQQ

-1239 LQVPKDPLGL
+1239 LQVPKDPIGL

-1262 KGFGNDLKKAY
+1262 KGFGNDLKKTF

-1509 YSISENTKILVSNTT
+1509 YSISENTKILVGNTT

-1535 ETDGMRERLVKIES
+1535 ETDGMRERLVKIEN

>member
-52 PVVNIDIATNAPST
+52 PVVNIDIATNAPTT
-66 LSAIAIAF
+66 LSAVAAAF
-74 EEIDKVTDANK
+74 EEIDRVT
-85 AAIIELTAE
+85 
-94 YDRLQEQKSIAEKA
+94 
-108 GNKDEYIAIEKE
+108 
-120 SEAIR
+120 
-125 ANIDLRKK
+125 
-133 INEETA
+133 
-139 NLADNLLAIEQNLQ
+139 
-153 SEATATQSA
+153 
-162 IESTNEA
+162 
-169 LAVTDNQASQTSN
+169 
-182 RIKELLANV
+182 
-191 PVVTL
+191 
-196 NVETNAPKT
+196 
-205 LDEIEVAF
+205 
-213 LEVDQVVDT
+213 DT
-222 NKAAIK
+222 NKAAIR
-228 ELSIEY
+228 ELSSEY
-234 DRLVAQKNILSK
+234 ERLSAKKNIVAK

-251 EYLAIKKETEEVRAN
+251 EYNAIKNETIAIREN
-266 INLRKR
+266 INLRQKVN
-272 AIEQAEATA
+272 EQAAVLA
-281 DSLLKVEQRLQKE
+281 DDLLKVEQKLQKE
-294 AEATQKASDKTQSLR
+294 AEATQKASEKTQSLR

-385 MSLFVGENENL
+385 ASLFVGENENL
-396 QKVMLKVQSL
+396 QKIMLKVQSL

-430 INGLKRWYNKVVAE
+430 INGLKRWYNKIVAE
-444 GNVLQ
+444 GNVVQ

-499 TNAAAASAG
+499 TNAAASAG

-534 IAAAIGAIVAVVG
+534 IAAALAAVVAVVG

-568 KKQED
+568 KKQEE

-580 KVSEQITIYNK
+580 KVADQITIYNK

-616 FHSLGVAINGVNDA
+616 FHSLGVAISGVNDA

-651 AAAFDMLK
+651 AAAFDMVK

-664 LIQTQLKPLKV
+664 LIQVKLSPVKV
-675 KNIKPDYELEQD
+675 KNIKPDTQKYEQT
-687 VDRFGNIILTKSKK
+687 VDKFGNIILQESETYNNSNYLGRVLEAQKK
-701 VKNSGYLSKVLAEQ
+701 AH
-715 KRVAKAKKAEEDKK
+715 KAKREKEKKLEKDIEKIANVGADATIEADK
-729 KKEMQ
+729 
-734 DIVKVAASATTEAE
+734 
-748 EQFKKIGVKKYDK
+748 QFKKIGVKKYDK

-793 RIAEQEKEDKLDL
+793 RLAEQEKEDKLDL

-836 EKKRKE
+836 KKKRKE

-868 KYRLTLNLDTKN
+868 NYRLTLKLDTNN
-880 LSAEQQNVLKEFE
+880 LSAEQQNILKEFE

-992 EIERTIAKTS
+992 EIERIIAKTS

-1017 PNFGFTSE
+1017 PNFGFTAE
-1025 QLKALKASPEKIQE
+1025 QLKTLKASPEKIQE

-1066 LFAKGDKDKGLEE
+1066 LFSKDDKDKGLEE

-1097 MANKLGDLFEA
+1097 MTNKLGDLFEA

-1154 ITKAFQAGREH
+1154 MTKAFQAGKEH

-1191 LEFERANTI
+1191 LEFERASTI

-1262 KGFGNDLKKAY
+1262 KGFGNDLKKTF
-1273 AGLADIGIKTGHRK
+1273 AGLADIGIKTGHQK

-1411 IEQANT
+1411 IEQANE

-1422 MKDLTLNEESKFK
+1422 TKDLTLNEESKFK

-1444 TTGILSQQG
+1444 TTGILSQQE
-1453 NYNNLMQRYQEM
+1453 NYNALMQRYQEM

-1478 NRTGANKGIA
+1478 NRTGSNKGIA

-1509 YSISENTKILVSNTT
+1509 YSISENTKILVGNTT

>member
-1 MESNEKGLYFS
+1 METNEKGLFFS

-18 RLQSDAEKASN
+18 RLQADAEKASG

-39 QESNRIQELLSNV
+39 QESNKIKELLSNI
-52 PVVNIDIATNAPST
+52 PVVNIDIATNAPTT
-66 LSAIAIAF
+66 LSAVAAAF
-74 EEIDKVTDANK
+74 EEIDRVT
-85 AAIIELTAE
+85 
-94 YDRLQEQKSIAEKA
+94 
-108 GNKDEYIAIEKE
+108 
-120 SEAIR
+120 
-125 ANIDLRKK
+125 
-133 INEETA
+133 
-139 NLADNLLAIEQNLQ
+139 
-153 SEATATQSA
+153 
-162 IESTNEA
+162 
-169 LAVTDNQASQTSN
+169 
-182 RIKELLANV
+182 
-191 PVVTL
+191 
-196 NVETNAPKT
+196 
-205 LDEIEVAF
+205 
-213 LEVDQVVDT
+213 DT
-222 NKAAIK
+222 NKAAIR
-228 ELSIEY
+228 ELSSEY
-234 DRLVAQKNILSK
+234 ERLSAKKNVVAK

-251 EYLAIKKETEEVRAN
+251 EYNAIKNETIAIREN
-266 INLRKR
+266 INLRQKVN
-272 AIEQAEATA
+272 EQAAVLA
-281 DSLLKVEQRLQKE
+281 DDLLKVEQKLQKE

-385 MSLFVGENENL
+385 ASLFVGENENL

-444 GNVLQ
+444 GNTLQ
-449 ATETAETIKN
+449 AVETAETIKN

-534 IAAAIGAIVAVVG
+534 IAAAIGAVVAVVG
-547 TLAAKANAAKKAAN
+547 TLASRANAAKKAAN

-580 KVSEQITIYNK
+580 KVSEQITLYNK

-659 EKQKE
+659 DKQKE
-664 LIQTQLKPLKV
+664 LIQIQLKPLKV
-675 KNIKPDYELEQD
+675 KNIRPEYELEQD
-687 VDRFGNIILTKSKK
+687 VDRFGNIFLKEGKK
-701 VKNSGYLSKVLAEQ
+701 VKNSGYTQKVLAEQ
-715 KRVAKAKKAEEDKK
+715 QRAAKAKKAEEDKK

-734 DIVKVAASATTEAE
+734 DLVKVASEAATEVE
-748 EQFKKIGVKKYDK
+748 KQFKKVGVKKYDK

-793 RIAEQEKEDKLDL
+793 RVAEQEKEDKLEL
-806 RQKNIDLEKDG
+806 RQKNIDLEKDS

-831 LILSI
+831 LTLSI

-880 LSAEQQNVLKEFE
+880 LSSEQQNILKEYE

-911 LKEFETYQVQR
+911 LKEFETYQIQR

-992 EIERTIAKTS
+992 EIERIIAKTS

-1017 PNFGFTSE
+1017 PKFGFTAE
-1025 QLKALKASPEKIQE
+1025 QLKTLKASPEKLQE
-1039 ITKQFNGLKKEALK
+1039 LTKQFNGLKKEALK

-1066 LFAKGDKDKGLEE
+1066 LFSKDDKDKGLEE

-1097 MANKLGDLFEA
+1097 MTNKLGDLFEA

-1154 ITKAFQAGREH
+1154 LTKAFQAGKEH

-1191 LEFERANTI
+1191 IEFERANTI

-1453 NYNNLMQRYQEM
+1453 NYNALMQRYQEM
-1465 AAKKGFNLFSDEA
+1465 AAKKGFNLFSDDA
-1478 NRTGANKGIA
+1478 TRTGANKGIA

-1509 YSISENTKILVSNTT
+1509 YSISENTKILVGNTT

>member
-1 MESNEKGLYFS
+1 MESNENGLYFS

-18 RLQSDAEKASN
+18 RLQADAEKASG

-39 QESNRIQELLSNV
+39 QEGNKIKELFSNV
-52 PVVNIDIATNAPST
+52 PVVTIDIATNAPTT
-66 LSAIAIAF
+66 LSAVAAAF
-74 EEIDKVTDANK
+74 EEIDRVTDTNK
-85 AAIIELTAE
+85 AAIRELTAE
-94 YDRLQEQKSIAEKA
+94 YDKLFTQKNIASKA
-108 GNKDEYIAIEKE
+108 GTKDEYIAIQKE
-120 SEAIR
+120 MVAIK
-125 ANIDLRKK
+125 ANIKLREKVNK
-133 INEETA
+133 
-139 NLADNLLAIEQNLQ
+139 
-153 SEATATQSA
+153 EA
-162 IESTNEA
+162 
-169 LAVTDNQASQTSN
+169 
-182 RIKELLANV
+182 
-191 PVVTL
+191 
-196 NVETNAPKT
+196 
-205 LDEIEVAF
+205 EV
-213 LEVDQVVDT
+213 
-222 NKAAIK
+222 
-228 ELSIEY
+228 
-234 DRLVAQKNILSK
+234 
-246 TGTKD
+246 
-251 EYLAIKKETEEVRAN
+251 
-266 INLRKR
+266 
-272 AIEQAEATA
+272 TA
-281 DSLLKVEQRLQKE
+281 DELLKVEQRLQKE
-294 AEATQKASDKTQSLR
+294 AEATQKASNKTQSLR
-309 TQIKALSMQMAEFIA
+309 TQIKALSMQMAEFVA

-365 AGVIK
+365 SGVIK

-385 MSLFVGENENL
+385 ASLFVGENENL

-444 GNVLQ
+444 GNTLQ
-449 ATETAETIKN
+449 AVETAETIKN
-459 TAAKEINTAA
+459 TVAKEVNTAA

-491 NLDTASKA
+491 NLDTVSKA
-499 TNAAAASAG
+499 TNTAAASAG

-534 IAAAIGAIVAVVG
+534 IAAAIAAVVAVVG
-547 TLAAKANAAKKAAN
+547 TLASKANAAKKAAN

-568 KKQED
+568 KKQEE

-580 KVSEQITIYNK
+580 KVSEQITLYNK

-616 FHSLGVAINGVNDA
+616 FHALGVAINGVNDA

-664 LIQTQLKPLKV
+664 LIQIQLKPLKV
-675 KNIKPDYELEQD
+675 KNIRPEYELEQD
-687 VDRFGNIILTKSKK
+687 VDRFGNVFLTEGKK
-701 VKNSGYLSKVLAEQ
+701 VKNSGYTQKVLAEQ
-715 KRVAKAKKAEEDKK
+715 QRAAKAKKAEEDKK

-734 DIVKVAASATTEAE
+734 DLVKVAADAATEVE
-748 EQFKKIGVKKYDK
+748 KQFKKVGVKKYDK

-771 SDAQKLADE
+771 SDVQKIADE
-780 MAERAKLSKEYLK
+780 MTERAKLSKEYLK
-793 RIAEQEKEDKLDL
+793 RLAEQEKEDKLEL

-831 LILSI
+831 LTLSI

-852 REWKNKNPKA
+852 RKWKNKNPKA

-868 KYRLTLNLDTKN
+868 KYRLRLNLDTKN
-880 LSAEQQNVLKEFE
+880 LSPEQQNILKEYE
-893 KVAIESKEKAEK
+893 KVATESKEKAER

-911 LKEFETYQVQR
+911 LKEFESYQIQR
-922 TRINEEYDKKRK
+922 TRINEEYDKKRR
-934 ELDALPV
+934 EIDALPV
-941 DVATKEQAI
+941 DVTTKEQAI

-969 SKLKETSSLFVELFE
+969 EKLKETSSLFVELFE

-992 EIERTIAKTS
+992 EIERIIAKTN

-1017 PNFGFTSE
+1017 PKFGFTSE
-1025 QLKALKASPEKIQE
+1025 QLKSLKDSPEKIQE
-1039 ITKQFNGLKKEALK
+1039 ITKQLNGLKKASLK

-1066 LFAKGDKDKGLEE
+1066 LFSKGDKDKGLEE

-1088 AASAELIGG
+1088 AESAELIGG
-1097 MANKLGDLFEA
+1097 MTSKLSEMFEA
-1108 AGNENLA
+1108 AGNEDLA
-1115 DMMRGV
+1115 DMMSGI

-1129 NIAQGFAQG
+1129 NIAQGFATG
-1138 GIFGG
+1138 GVFGG
-1143 VQAIASETIGW
+1143 VQAIASEAIGW
-1154 ITKAFQAGREH
+1154 MTKAFQAGKEH

-1200 FGNLDYKKAINS
+1200 FGNLDYRKAKNAVS
-1212 VSAMKNAY
+1212 VMKNAY
-1220 SDYASA
+1220 ADVANA
-1226 VEGTIEQQ
+1226 ITGTIEQQ

-1239 LQVPKDPLGL
+1239 LQIPRDPLGL

-1262 KGFGNDLKKAY
+1262 KGFGNDLKKTF
-1273 AGLADIGIKTGHRK
+1273 AGLADISIKTGHQK
-1287 GGIFRKGRDIYG
+1287 GGFLRKGRDIYG

-1322 IINTREFQDGG
+1322 IINTKEFQDGG
-1333 KETLQYI
+1333 KEALQYI

-1355 EYLTGIFGDLGNSM
+1355 DYLTGIFGDLGNSM

>member
-1 MESNEKGLYFS
+1 MESNENGLYFS

-18 RLQSDAEKASN
+18 RLQADAEKASG

-39 QESNRIQELLSNV
+39 QEGNKIKELFSNV
-52 PVVNIDIATNAPST
+52 PVVTIDIATNAPTT
-66 LSAIAIAF
+66 LSAVAAAF
-74 EEIDKVTDANK
+74 EEIDRVTDTNK
-85 AAIIELTAE
+85 AAIRELTAE
-94 YDRLQEQKSIAEKA
+94 YDKLFTQKNIASKA
-108 GNKDEYIAIEKE
+108 GTKDEYIAIQKE
-120 SEAIR
+120 MVAIK
-125 ANIDLRKK
+125 ANIKLREKVNK
-133 INEETA
+133 
-139 NLADNLLAIEQNLQ
+139 
-153 SEATATQSA
+153 EA
-162 IESTNEA
+162 
-169 LAVTDNQASQTSN
+169 
-182 RIKELLANV
+182 
-191 PVVTL
+191 
-196 NVETNAPKT
+196 
-205 LDEIEVAF
+205 EV
-213 LEVDQVVDT
+213 
-222 NKAAIK
+222 
-228 ELSIEY
+228 
-234 DRLVAQKNILSK
+234 
-246 TGTKD
+246 
-251 EYLAIKKETEEVRAN
+251 
-266 INLRKR
+266 
-272 AIEQAEATA
+272 TA
-281 DSLLKVEQRLQKE
+281 DELLKVEQRLQKE
-294 AEATQKASDKTQSLR
+294 AEATQKASNKTQSLR
-309 TQIKALSMQMAEFIA
+309 TQIKALSMQMAEFVA

-339 ELGRLMDIRGDIAK
+339 ELGRLMDIRGDILK

-365 AGVIK
+365 SGVIK

-385 MSLFVGENENL
+385 ASLFVGENENL

-444 GNVLQ
+444 GNTLQ
-449 ATETAETIKN
+449 AVETAETIKN

-469 EARNATA
+469 EAHNATA

-499 TNAAAASAG
+499 TNTAAASAG

-526 RAIPVWGW
+526 SAIPVWGW
-534 IAAAIGAIVAVVG
+534 IAAAIAAVVAVVG
-547 TLAAKANAAKKAAN
+547 TLASRANAAKKAAN

-568 KKQED
+568 KKQEE

-580 KVSEQITIYNK
+580 KVSEQITLYNK

-604 AQKKYIKDNQDA
+604 AQKKYVKDNQDA

-664 LIQTQLKPLKV
+664 LIQIQLKPLKV
-675 KNIKPDYELEQD
+675 KNIKPEYELEQD
-687 VDRFGNIILTKSKK
+687 VDRFGNVFLTEGKK
-701 VKNSGYLSKVLAEQ
+701 VKNSGYTQKVLAEQ
-715 KRVAKAKKAEEDKK
+715 QRAAKAKKAEEDKK
-729 KKEMQ
+729 KAEIES
-734 DIVKVAASATTEAE
+734 IVKVAASATTEAE
-748 EQFKKIGVKKYDK
+748 KQFKKVGVNKYDK
-761 NADKKTKSGK
+761 NADKKVKSGK
-771 SDAQKLADE
+771 SDVQKIADE
-780 MAERAKLSKEYLK
+780 MTERAKLSKEYLK
-793 RIAEQEKEDKLDL
+793 RLAEQEKEDKLEL

-831 LILSI
+831 LLATID
-836 EKKRKE
+836 KKRKD

-852 REWKNKNPKA
+852 RKWRNKNPKA

-880 LSAEQQNVLKEFE
+880 LSPEQQNILKEYE
-893 KVAIESKEKAEK
+893 KVATESKEKAER

-911 LKEFETYQVQR
+911 LKEFESYQIQR
-922 TRINEEYDKKRK
+922 TRINEEYDKKRR
-934 ELDALPV
+934 EIDALPV
-941 DVATKEQAI
+941 DVTTKEQAI

-969 SKLKETSSLFVELFE
+969 EKLKETSSLFVELFE

-992 EIERTIAKTS
+992 EIERIIAKTS

-1017 PNFGFTSE
+1017 PKFGFTAE
-1025 QLKALKASPEKIQE
+1025 QLKTLKASPEKLQE
-1039 ITKQFNGLKKEALK
+1039 LTKQLNGLKKEALK

-1088 AASAELIGG
+1088 AASAELVGG

-1154 ITKAFQAGREH
+1154 ITRAFQAGKEH

-1191 LEFERANTI
+1191 LEFERASTI
-1200 FGNLDYKKAINS
+1200 FGNLDYRKAKNAVS
-1212 VSAMKNAY
+1212 VMKNAY
-1220 SDYASA
+1220 ADVANA
-1226 VEGTIEQQ
+1226 ITGTIEQQ

-1239 LQVPKDPLGL
+1239 LQIPRDPLGL
-1249 MRFAQDLEVNKKL
+1249 MRFAKDLEVNKKL
-1262 KGFGNDLKKAY
+1262 KGFGNDLKKTF
-1273 AGLADIGIKTGHRK
+1273 AGLADISIKTGHQK
-1287 GGIFRKGRDIYG
+1287 GGFLRKGRDIYG

-1322 IINTREFQDGG
+1322 IINTKEFQDGG
-1333 KETLQYI
+1333 KEALQYI

-1355 EYLTGIFGDLGNSM
+1355 DYLTGIFGDLGNSM

>member
-1 MESNEKGLYFS
+1 METNEKGLFFS

-18 RLQSDAEKASN
+18 RLQADAEKASG

-39 QESNRIQELLSNV
+39 QEGNKIKELLSNV
-52 PVVNIDIATNAPST
+52 PVVNIDIATNAPTT
-66 LSAIAIAF
+66 LSAVAAAF
-74 EEIDKVTDANK
+74 EEIDRVT
-85 AAIIELTAE
+85 
-94 YDRLQEQKSIAEKA
+94 
-108 GNKDEYIAIEKE
+108 
-120 SEAIR
+120 
-125 ANIDLRKK
+125 
-133 INEETA
+133 
-139 NLADNLLAIEQNLQ
+139 
-153 SEATATQSA
+153 
-162 IESTNEA
+162 
-169 LAVTDNQASQTSN
+169 
-182 RIKELLANV
+182 
-191 PVVTL
+191 
-196 NVETNAPKT
+196 
-205 LDEIEVAF
+205 
-213 LEVDQVVDT
+213 DT
-222 NKAAIK
+222 NKAAIR
-228 ELSIEY
+228 ELSSEY
-234 DRLVAQKNILSK
+234 ERLSAKKNVVAK

-251 EYLAIKKETEEVRAN
+251 EYNAIKNETIAIREN
-266 INLRKR
+266 INLRQKVN
-272 AIEQAEATA
+272 EQAAVLA
-281 DSLLKVEQRLQKE
+281 DDLLKVEQKLQKE

-370 GIGGLTGAFTAAQGA
+370 GIGGLAGAFTAAQGA
-385 MSLFVGENENL
+385 ASLFVGENENL

-444 GNVLQ
+444 GNVVQ
-449 ATETAETIKN
+449 AVETAETIKN

-534 IAAAIGAIVAVVG
+534 IAAAIAAVVAVVG

-580 KVSEQITIYNK
+580 KVSEQITLYNK

-659 EKQKE
+659 DKQKE
-664 LIQTQLKPLKV
+664 LIQIQLKPVKV
-675 KNIKPDYELEQD
+675 KNIRPEYELEQD
-687 VDRFGNIILTKSKK
+687 VDRFGNIFLKEGKK
-701 VKNSGYLSKVLAEQ
+701 VKNSGYTQKVLAEQ
-715 KRVAKAKKAEEDKK
+715 QRAAKAKKAEEDKK

-734 DIVKVAASATTEAE
+734 DLVKVASEAATEVE
-748 EQFKKIGVKKYDK
+748 KQFKKVGVKKYDK

-771 SDAQKLADE
+771 SEAQKLADE
-780 MAERAKLSKEYLK
+780 MAERAKLSREYLK
-793 RIAEQEKEDKLDL
+793 RVAEQEKEDKLEL

-868 KYRLTLNLDTKN
+868 KYRLTLKLDTNN
-880 LSAEQQNVLKEFE
+880 LSAEQQNILKEYE

-941 DVATKEQAI
+941 DIATKEQAI

-992 EIERTIAKTS
+992 EIERIIAKTS

-1017 PNFGFTSE
+1017 PKFGFTAE
-1025 QLKALKASPEKIQE
+1025 QLKTLKASPEKLE
-1039 ITKQFNGLKKEALK
+1039 ELTKQLNGLKKEALK

-1066 LFAKGDKDKGLEE
+1066 LFSKDDKDKGLEE

-1097 MANKLGDLFEA
+1097 MTNKLGDLFEA

-1143 VQAIASETIGW
+1143 VQAVASETIGW
-1154 ITKAFQAGREH
+1154 MTKAFQAGREH

-1465 AAKKGFNLFSDEA
+1465 AAKKGFNLFSDDA
-1478 NRTGANKGIA
+1478 TRTGANKGIA

-1509 YSISENTKILVSNTT
+1509 YSISENTKILVGNTT

>member
-39 QESNRIQELLSNV
+39 QEGNRIKELLSNV
-52 PVVNIDIATNAPST
+52 PVVNIDIATNAPTT
-66 LSAIAIAF
+66 LSAVAAAF
-74 EEIDKVTDANK
+74 DEIDRVT
-85 AAIIELTAE
+85 
-94 YDRLQEQKSIAEKA
+94 
-108 GNKDEYIAIEKE
+108 
-120 SEAIR
+120 
-125 ANIDLRKK
+125 
-133 INEETA
+133 
-139 NLADNLLAIEQNLQ
+139 
-153 SEATATQSA
+153 
-162 IESTNEA
+162 
-169 LAVTDNQASQTSN
+169 
-182 RIKELLANV
+182 
-191 PVVTL
+191 
-196 NVETNAPKT
+196 
-205 LDEIEVAF
+205 
-213 LEVDQVVDT
+213 DT
-222 NKAAIK
+222 NKAAIR
-228 ELSIEY
+228 ELSSEY
-234 DRLVAQKNILSK
+234 ERLSAKKNVVAK

-251 EYLAIKKETEEVRAN
+251 EYNAIKNETIAIREN
-266 INLRKR
+266 INLRQKVN
-272 AIEQAEATA
+272 EQAAVLA
-281 DSLLKVEQRLQKE
+281 DDLLKVEQKLQKE
-294 AEATQKASDKTQSLR
+294 AEATQKASEKTQSLR

-992 EIERTIAKTS
+992 EIERIIAKTS

-1411 IEQANT
+1411 IEQANA

-1453 NYNNLMQRYQEM
+1453 NYNALMQRYQEM

-1509 YSISENTKILVSNTT
+1509 YSISENTKILVGNTT

>member
-52 PVVNIDIATNAPST
+52 PVVNTDIATNAPTT
-66 LSAIAIAF
+66 LSAVAAAF
-74 EEIDKVTDANK
+74 EEIDRVT
-85 AAIIELTAE
+85 
-94 YDRLQEQKSIAEKA
+94 
-108 GNKDEYIAIEKE
+108 
-120 SEAIR
+120 
-125 ANIDLRKK
+125 
-133 INEETA
+133 
-139 NLADNLLAIEQNLQ
+139 
-153 SEATATQSA
+153 
-162 IESTNEA
+162 
-169 LAVTDNQASQTSN
+169 
-182 RIKELLANV
+182 
-191 PVVTL
+191 
-196 NVETNAPKT
+196 
-205 LDEIEVAF
+205 
-213 LEVDQVVDT
+213 DT
-222 NKAAIK
+222 NKAAIR
-228 ELSIEY
+228 ELSSEY
-234 DRLVAQKNILSK
+234 DRLSAKKNVVAK

-251 EYLAIKKETEEVRAN
+251 EYNAIKNETIAIREN
-266 INLRKR
+266 INLRQKVN
-272 AIEQAEATA
+272 EQAAVLA
-281 DSLLKVEQRLQKE
+281 DDLLKVEQELQKE
-294 AEATQKASDKTQSLR
+294 AEATQKASEKTQSLR

-353 QGSVFANDEAQI
+353 QGNVFANDEAQI

-385 MSLFVGENENL
+385 ASLFVGENENL
-396 QKVMLKVQSL
+396 QKIMLKVQSL

-430 INGLKRWYNKVVAE
+430 INGLKRWYNKIVAE

-534 IAAAIGAIVAVVG
+534 IAAAIAAVVAVVG

-568 KKQED
+568 KKQEE

-659 EKQKE
+659 DKQKE
-664 LIQTQLKPLKV
+664 LIQIQLKPVKV
-675 KNIKPDYELEQD
+675 KNIRPEYELEQD
-687 VDRFGNIILTKSKK
+687 VDRFGNIFLKEGKK
-701 VKNSGYLSKVLAEQ
+701 VKNSGYTQKVLAEQ
-715 KRVAKAKKAEEDKK
+715 QRAAKAKKAEEDKK

-734 DIVKVAASATTEAE
+734 DLVKVAASAATEAE

-761 NADKKTKSGK
+761 NVDKKTKSGK

-793 RIAEQEKEDKLDL
+793 RLAEQEKEDKLEL

-817 FEKEKKQIELNYDR
+817 FEKEKKQIELNYDK

-868 KYRLTLNLDTKN
+868 NYRLTLKLDTNN
-880 LSAEQQNVLKEFE
+880 LSAEQQNILKEFE

-992 EIERTIAKTS
+992 EIERIIAKTS

-1411 IEQANT
+1411 IEQANA

-1453 NYNNLMQRYQEM
+1453 NYNALMQRYQEM

-1509 YSISENTKILVSNTT
+1509 YSISENTKILVGNTT

>member
-1 MESNEKGLYFS
+1 MESNENGLYFS

-18 RLQSDAEKASN
+18 RLQADAEKASG

-39 QESNRIQELLSNV
+39 QEGNKIKELFSNV
-52 PVVNIDIATNAPST
+52 PVVSIDIATNAPTT
-66 LSAIAIAF
+66 LSAVAAAF
-74 EEIDKVTDANK
+74 EEIDRVTDTNK
-85 AAIIELTAE
+85 AAIRELTAE
-94 YDRLQEQKSIAEKA
+94 YDKLFTQKNIASKA
-108 GNKDEYIAIEKE
+108 GTKDEYIAIQKE
-120 SEAIR
+120 MVAIK
-125 ANIDLRKK
+125 ANIKLREKVNK
-133 INEETA
+133 
-139 NLADNLLAIEQNLQ
+139 
-153 SEATATQSA
+153 EA
-162 IESTNEA
+162 
-169 LAVTDNQASQTSN
+169 
-182 RIKELLANV
+182 
-191 PVVTL
+191 
-196 NVETNAPKT
+196 
-205 LDEIEVAF
+205 EV
-213 LEVDQVVDT
+213 
-222 NKAAIK
+222 
-228 ELSIEY
+228 
-234 DRLVAQKNILSK
+234 
-246 TGTKD
+246 
-251 EYLAIKKETEEVRAN
+251 
-266 INLRKR
+266 
-272 AIEQAEATA
+272 TA
-281 DSLLKVEQRLQKE
+281 DELLKVEQRLQKE
-294 AEATQKASDKTQSLR
+294 AEATQKASNKTQSLR
-309 TQIKALSMQMAEFIA
+309 TQIKALSMQMAEFVA

-365 AGVIK
+365 SGVIK

-385 MSLFVGENENL
+385 ASLFVGENENL

-444 GNVLQ
+444 GNTLQ
-449 ATETAETIKN
+449 AIETAETIKN
-459 TAAKEINTAA
+459 TTAKEVNTAA

-476 KQASSNGSKEVIAMQ
+476 KQASSNGSKEIIAMQ

-499 TNAAAASAG
+499 TNTAAASAG

-534 IAAAIGAIVAVVG
+534 IAAAIAAVVAVVG
-547 TLAAKANAAKKAAN
+547 TLASKANAAKKAAN

-580 KVSEQITIYNK
+580 KVSEQITLYNK

-659 EKQKE
+659 DKQKE
-664 LIQTQLKPLKV
+664 LIQIQLKPLKV
-675 KNIKPDYELEQD
+675 KNIKPEYELEQD
-687 VDRFGNIILTKSKK
+687 VDRFGNIILTKGKK
-701 VKNSGYLSKVLAEQ
+701 VKNSGYTQKVLAEQ
-715 KRVAKAKKAEEDKK
+715 QRATKAKKAEEDKK

-793 RIAEQEKEDKLDL
+793 RIAEQEKEDKLEL

-831 LILSI
+831 LTLSI

-852 REWKNKNPKA
+852 RKWKNKNPKA

-880 LSAEQQNVLKEFE
+880 LSAEQQNILKEYE

-992 EIERTIAKTS
+992 EIERIIAKTS

-1017 PNFGFTSE
+1017 PKFGFTAE
-1025 QLKALKASPEKIQE
+1025 QLKTLKASPEKLQE
-1039 ITKQFNGLKKEALK
+1039 LTKQLNGLKKEALK

-1088 AASAELIGG
+1088 AASAELVGG

-1154 ITKAFQAGREH
+1154 ITRAFQAGKEH

-1226 VEGTIEQQ
+1226 IEGTIEQQ

-1239 LQVPKDPLGL
+1239 LHIPKDPLGL
-1249 MRFAQDLEVNKKL
+1249 MRFAKDLEVNKKL
-1262 KGFGNDLKKAY
+1262 KGFGNDLKKTF
-1273 AGLADIGIKTGHRK
+1273 AGLADISIKTGHQK
-1287 GGIFRKGRDIYG
+1287 GNLFKKGRDVYG

-1500 RMTAVQGHT
+1500 RMTAVQSHT
-1509 YSISENTKILVSNTT
+1509 FSISENTKILVSNTT